1 MANET
6 DSVFAANHQNGDG
19 ELHRFIMS
27 ILKEGETDEQETAQQ
42 QQATEVEKAND
53 EPATQQTAVV
63 QTATEPQSVQ
73 QPTVQ
78 PQEQPKQQAEQ
89 PKGEVEQPAQTVQG
103 VQSVQADE
111 LDDDTKD
118 LLAVKNH
125 NIDDARKY
133 VEKLGKDTQKIMA
146 SGMSESA
153 KREAQERY
161 ESAAKTL
168 NERIET
174 RNAEQ
179 KAENDRL
186 RAEAERKQ
194 AQAKKEHEEKYADI
208 NYISDWMDGHKVSEA
223 NNTMLASEGFKE
235 GAAAASGKDIF
246 GIAKTAKEYISENT
260 GKLSTAAIN
269 DYVNG
274 MLAANRLKEK
284 YGDKF
289 SYNIEP
295 IDSVVLENKDIPDSV
310 KKEFVK
316 VRTPKEFGDN
326 NYQSILGNAVDDFVR
341 LFEKE
346 YRREQGKVGKKAMED
361 YDNIAKNPF
370 ASEDDK
376 DAARMVYASKVLT
389 GVDLKPM
396 IDRAF
401 NSIPKDRLAALT
413 LALSK
418 NFGYD
423 ENKAAEYIANEF
435 QRVCLARTGAKVNS
449 DTEAVIIGGLMN
461 TLVGSLAQASMRST
475 GGGNGLTLLDVY
487 NASIDERAKEWAK
500 QGMAGYGKISLRSA
514 TTMAGDSPAFG
525 GIGKL
530 VGGGTKWSLVR
541 LLPRFSK
548 GVTPKAG
555 EAAFKLLSM
564 TNSGRVVIGVANG
577 AGLGAIYSPVAYS
590 LGSLARGV
598 TPELGE
604 ALKSSA
610 SGAVDFSMMGFT
622 PSIMNYGADKVL
634 KLFNGTGK
642 AATTIRVATNIA
654 FKDIFGPGANAALVT
669 AKDVLLSNEKIS
681 EDLKS
686 YYFEKFG
693 EFLGMHVPGKL
704 SNIRHIAD
712 EYKVR
717 TQLNES
723 VFTKEE
729 LRSLGYKSVKQMFDD
744 IYAPNGKNSP
754 GYFMKDGKAIASKLY
769 GITVNPKVL
778 ESAKM
783 KLLTA
788 IGGGAIATPTITR
801 SEIVSEYG
809 EKGKEIYTVRT
820 YTADGK
826 AFSERDFGSLK
837 DAKLEETRL
846 GTVIKRNNVAI
857 AEGARDAQWMDTCS
871 ERATRAVLS
880 ELNGTAT
887 EKELTDMLKTAFEK
901 DRNGEQLTDGEK
913 RMLKRFDEVYL
924 QNLRSENAD
933 NSSSVRRDFNKSR
946 GVDIDKILAK
956 DYYKWSESEREA
968 VDEYIKALN
977 GENTAKDMPSEQTEP
992 TAPSEP
998 PAEPANEPP
1007 VVEAEKGGQQDVSAP
1022 EKEAEKPSEE
1032 TPSKEGVGIEDYIK
1046 INKADDETANDIR
1059 EDAEN
1064 YTDEVDALR
1073 AESEQA
1079 VKYSNGES
1087 SEKPEHWDYW
1097 KEKFGLEEPKADSE
1111 PIEPAKDNSAE
1122 QPKEPKVEEKPVEA
1136 ETPKEKTKADAKA
1149 DIEQAAETEQEQ
1161 PTVDQLNQYFS
1172 HVHLGHELT
1181 EKDLGDKARM
1191 EMFTK
1196 QFLSDK
1202 EQAVKYSN
1210 GELSEKPEGYAYMKQ
1225 MFGLKDP
1232 VKQPTTNKGKTEKD
1246 ANKTAQLD
1254 IINKSNPMRD
1264 EQHTGIRSV
1273 DDIKTFKE
1281 AVSDSEAPFTPDY
1294 TKEDAESAL
1303 KAGEITVY
1311 SSKPIED
1318 GVFVTPSKMEA
1329 KNYAGGGKVFSKR
1342 VSIEDVAWIDA
1353 IEGQYARL
1361 RASDIETGVKERLE
1375 REGVTYKKGDELVA
1389 EHEGSPL
1396 TIVVDAVGKNGNVT
1410 KSHVKSSG
1418 EPYHSNGE
1426 VVFTPKE
1433 KPQEPTVK
1441 DWVDDVASE
1450 ARKRGYRIVNG
1461 QRVERQGALSEGT
1474 DVVYG
1479 DEHTTKF
1486 SQNDKP
1492 TTRFAIVSAKKM
1504 QPSHIRGQRNP
1515 AFFNDEGQPKNR
1527 TDQVSVAREEEIAKN
1542 IDPEEITVGVT
1553 AYQGAPT
1560 INSRGEV
1567 IQGNNRAAALREM
1580 YSGGYGM
1587 SVKKYRQFL
1596 KDNAKMFGLT
1606 PEDIDR
1612 IEDPVLVN
1620 VADVADAEAIRLG
1633 QLKATDNE
1641 SGGVQFIE
1649 PKPTVQKLVGANK
1662 LTRFMDTLL
1671 ETENPMDSVKDLIR
1685 KNGVKALKFMRDMGI
1700 INETQYNS
1708 AFNAKDTLSS
1718 QARSDLEGVIRHAMF
1733 DGGPTGIEEMFD
1745 LMPDAAQKGI
1755 LETIARDFSSDEQ
1768 SRIKPIIQESILA
1781 YHNAVSTSKEFANAK
1796 TAEQAARAMRNYAR
1810 QVQLIGE
1817 EQVLPEKY
1825 FSKFALLLAERYRAY
1840 SKLSIKAM
1848 FNELYD
1854 KLQGVSESSG
1864 DLFAGEVAAEKLN
1877 INEAFKKVF
1886 NYGDTELPRG
1896 DVLGDTARTGTKGEP
1911 GSEGGTGGR
1920 GQDKA
1925 GERGADSQR
1934 GTGGA
1939 AEEGTNS
1946 LIDTANKAANKARLQ
1961 KAEDYSA
1968 FAEQY
1973 GLDAEDVAMY
1983 AEGMKKGSTSQAMRA
1998 RAMIGRK
2005 IIAAHE
2011 GEIHSLRDVRKF
2023 RRPIEEALK
2032 EKFGDVD
2039 KLLEEYRNQV
2049 EDEHKAM
2056 EAARK
2061 KAQEEE
2067 AKRKAHLE
2075 ELSLLSDDEIDRR
2088 YMEALDN
2095 GNEVAARD
2103 MLDEAARRKGY
2114 ADTDSEYQGVGAWVA
2129 PSNPG
2134 YESDEARRADV
2145 EDNAP
2150 NVNLEDIALGYNLQ
2164 PDDYFTHPERYSQN
2178 TPHGLESSRSI
2189 QAALESLKRGEKGVK
2204 VKVYRAVPISV
2215 MEGKLRNGDWVTPS
2229 KKYAEMHGN
2238 SRLKG
2243 KYRIIEDE
2251 VPANELWWD
2260 GNDANEWGYDNGK
2273 EYKYKNAKNNRKLN
2287 DLVVRDDNGN
2297 VIVPSKRFNQRKAD
2311 ERYQIGMEGVK
2322 PSKAEVA
2329 LRDAVID
2336 RLRENGMEVITD
2348 VAEGQRVL
2356 DEANGKARLNS
2367 VVSSLAKA
2375 ESTIKDWLANNK
2387 RGKTFRIELP
2397 LRTQRMVR
2405 DAMGRDFESHNITA
2419 NGIAHAQKNHG
2430 INGVKLG
2437 EKSLPLSKE
2446 DMELLPYIMVAPD
2459 YVRRGNSDATGRTSV
2474 RFYKEL
2480 SNGYVVVA
2488 EKEYKN
2494 SPNDMETITMWAEKS
2509 DKATNAQRNA
2519 APDTHVRNAILDI
2532 DAAKIRKDAEDAIVM
2547 DVKVRENRVW
2557 HGSGADFEAFDITDH
2572 IRFFRTANG
2581 EAYGFT
2587 VGGKIYIDPKI
2598 ATSETPVHEY
2608 AHLWAS
2614 ALRSGN
2620 PKEWQNVVGL
2630 MKGTSVWEE
2639 VKKRYSELN
2648 TDDDIAD
2655 EVIATYSGRRG
2666 AERLREEAHK
2676 VADGNGDL
2684 FEKAEAISALGRVKE
2699 SLKKFWKGVCDFL
2712 HIHYKSAEEVAD
2724 RVMKDLLDGVDT
2736 RKMGKGEAGV
2746 RFSAKQKRA
2755 LETAEQSQ
2763 KTAIAT
2769 AVSSADGAK
2778 VLNNLDTL
2786 ARNLEKTSS
2795 HRKTFIGDIAKAFG
2809 VDNRGK
2815 SSKYA
2820 TFETKSGEVVTIRIS
2835 DHNAKVSNFD
2845 TVGEDNGIS
2854 IVVTRKPNKGIT
2866 NDGSAHIVEFFYP
2879 EISLQR
2885 AEGKPLVEI
2894 VESIKQALYSGE
2906 FKDTTGLAERQE
2918 VNGEDV
2924 VRYQLSVTGKNT
2936 KGGDTGYDSKHTE
2949 IEQAVNKKLKRN
2961 STSDEIKA
2969 EIDRVKKLRA
2979 EATKEYLSGK
2989 PHSEVAK
2996 GDAAALRERLNELNA
3011 KKTVA
3016 VENERSAKLTEKL
3029 ADLNSKLIE
3038 ATESG
3043 DAEKVKSLT
3052 TEIKRLKTDIG
3063 NTGIRSRY
3071 KAKISEIK
3079 SKSEN
3084 VSDLA
3089 KSLVKYISGEL
3100 SPILAKEMGKAEFN
3114 ALVGSVRDIAK
3125 QWNAKDGTEQDRN
3138 NLATKLDDTIRKVD
3152 DVIVGIETRK
3162 LINDLADMFSIK
3174 TTKKD
3179 SSGKKIGVKVSNTV
3193 RIAIETLKGMFRG
3206 FDGEFGN
3213 ELKSL
3218 VKSLDGMLIRKK
3230 ELQGRLKELELS
3242 EASAN
3247 ERLNSG
3253 TITKDEYDAEVEA
3266 INRERNDVK
3275 SEMANFDTVFSDAL
3289 SETNDAIDAAVPRTT
3304 EEYNK
3309 LWNDLM
3315 AKQQDEQDGVA
3326 QMSAHDKEMLKIMPF
3341 VRSLVDVRELF
3352 AEADKSQSRL
3362 KALEEQWKSDAPTP
3376 TDTEMEAANRR
3387 DRRLQTAL
3395 KIREE
3400 RTKLYAAKDAARNAL
3415 RDLNNDVRSLLKI
3428 GKTQYM
3434 AQQQERLEHR
3444 SEVAHIGIAAVD
3456 TGKERPAGVKGQ
3468 QEAKESEDKSVGVL
3482 RRLWNW
3488 VFLAPTE
3495 SAESMLSRVD
3505 VNHFSGDGELYHLI
3519 MESERGYSRSEDRRI
3534 ESVEGLRSEI
3544 QFKCKELFGS
3554 KKPKDGNKRIKFTQ
3568 TLSGEPV
3575 PAEVTKGEALSLY
3588 LWSLSEEGRAKLESQ
3603 GIDAF
3608 SISEIKAGLGDN
3620 WVKFGEWV
3628 VGDFLPK
3635 LYDKY
3640 NEKYVEKYGTEITRH
3655 ENYFP
3660 FKIYGGDIVTK
3671 DELES
3676 FDNGNTIPTPSALKE
3691 RVKHNYQLSTTED
3704 ALKILNE
3711 HVAEMED
3718 WYHFADMRED
3728 ISILLSSRAFRETLK
3743 LQGPNKWRKFRDA
3756 MHTLAGVDKRDE
3768 SVTSQVINEA
3778 QSMYASS
3785 AVGFRYWT
3793 ALKQLQSM
3801 IAGVNYSYNPRFQAR
3816 FFANI
3821 LMPVGMELLAGNV
3834 KNAENTFAGMVGSC
3848 YWAWKNLPQFR
3859 ERYRNGKMGNIML
3872 EYESVVGNSNS
3883 LYRWIK
3889 KNVSQKGLFLNQVFD
3904 AAAVA
3909 VYAKS
3914 IYDYE
3919 YTRSIRKGATEED
3932 AHKYAMTCAETN
3944 YNKTQQ
3950 SSGRAYVSKMQVS
3963 GNPIEK
3969 GLTTFQ
3975 TASLGFMRKS
3985 INDINDIQRAYRLL
3999 RLGKEKPLHSISKG
4013 AKATVDLLWDGVVMP
4028 ASWNLINVIGVAGF
4042 YYGAKAIFNA
4052 LFGGDDDNAPIKDAT
4067 GKTALDR
4074 FIEGHTGDVAFATIS
4089 APLQGTILNNLVNS
4103 AWSGYGGWTPTM
4115 AEGAISE
4122 VLRSAGETLK
4132 GYKDSD
4138 SLSGY
4143 IEDLDE
4149 DAAKYTIKTVLYAL
4163 FRGYTGIDMKTVE
4176 RFYNAFYDYKVNGSS
4191 LNLISAA
4198 NFLSTPMSSMRDH
4211 EAKDYYLGAYGK
4223 TSETAKDLEDYI
4235 VKRAYADG
4243 KIFKREVESGGARG
4257 KVAELFRS
4265 RAFKRDLNKYVDEW
4279 AEYHI
4284 RDASDAMGYHDEWL
4298 KNHERKEII
4307 RKNRELEYS
4316 DEQAKQKTDSLKLAL
4331 GYEQKSGNSERT
4343 LRYNL
4348 VHDILRQ
4355 IKKKLTGGDN
4365 ERKEAFALMKE
4376 LERIDKVKGHTHS
4389 DYVKLAEK
4397 AGVKDFQMIPK
4408 GVSESGKYVNKSDID
4423 NGTVARGEVK
4433 GSYGIIA
4440 TADDVKADARFRKLH
4455 DGSEKQKAKAKEVMK
4470 MYSDGDIS
4478 YQDAYRRMTDIGDGL
4493 VTAVYASEADR
4504 LIKDLKTKLTKAVK
4518 AGDDKA
4524 ADAIME
4530 QIRSIRGKVIDGD
4543 MKPKEEVAKML
4554 LNSIE

>member
-42 QQATEVEKAND
+42 QQPTEVKKAKD
-53 EPATQQTAVV
+53 EPVAQQTAAV
-63 QTATEPQSVQ
+63 QTASEPQSVQ
-73 QPTVQ
+73 QPTEQ
-78 PQEQPKQQAEQ
+78 PQEQPKQQVEQ
-89 PKGEVEQPAQTVQG
+89 PKSGVEQPVQDVQPVQG
-103 VQSVQADE
+103 VQGVQADE

-118 LLAVKNH
+118 LLAIKNH
-125 NIDDARKY
+125 SIDDARKY
-133 VEKLGKDTQKIMA
+133 VEQLGKDTQEIMA
-146 SGMSESA
+146 SGMSEGA
-153 KREAQERY
+153 KRGAQERY
-161 ESAAKTL
+161 ENAAKTL
-168 NERIET
+168 NERIEAH
-174 RNAEQ
+174 NAEQ
-179 KAENDRL
+179 KAENERL

-194 AQAKKEHEEKYADI
+194 AQEKKEHEEKYADI
-208 NYISDWMDGHKVSEA
+208 NYVSDWMNSHKVNDE
-223 NNTMLASEGFKE
+223 NNTMLTSEGFKE
-235 GAAAASGKDIF
+235 GAAAASGRDMF
-246 GIAKTAKEYISENT
+246 GTAKAAKEYISENT

-274 MLAANRLKEK
+274 MFAANRLKEK
-284 YGDKF
+284 YGDKLMRGVI
-289 SYNIEP
+289 IEP
-295 IDSVVLENKDIPDSV
+295 IDSLVLENGGISDSV
-310 KKEFVK
+310 KKEFIK
-316 VRTPKEFGDN
+316 VRTPREFGGN
-326 NYQSILGNAVDDFVR
+326 NYQAILGNAVDDFVR

-346 YRREQGKVGKKAMED
+346 YKREQGKVGKKAMED
-361 YDNIAKNPF
+361 YENIVKNPF
-370 ASEDDK
+370 VDADDK
-376 DAARMVYASKVLT
+376 EAARMVFASKVLT

-401 NSIPKDRLAALT
+401 NSIPKDRMAALT

-418 NFGYD
+418 DFNYD
-423 ENKAAEYIANEF
+423 TDKAAEYIANEF
-435 QRVCLARTGAKVNS
+435 QRVCLARTGAEVES
-449 DTEAVIIGGLMN
+449 DTEAAIVGGLMN
-461 TLVGSLAQASMRST
+461 TLVGSIAQASMRST
-475 GGGNGLTLLDVY
+475 GGGNELTLLDAY
-487 NASIDERAKEWAK
+487 SASIDERAKEWAK
-500 QGMAGYGKISLRSA
+500 QGMAGYGKIALRSA
-514 TTMAGDSPAFG
+514 VTMSGDYPAFKPL
-525 GIGKL
+525 GKL
-530 VGGGTKWSLVR
+530 VELGTKGVLTT

-548 GVTPKAG
+548 GVSSVTG
-555 EAAFKLLSM
+555 EAAFKMMSM

-577 AGLGAIYSPVAYS
+577 AGLGAIYSPVAYT

-598 TPELGE
+598 TPDVGE
-604 ALKSSA
+604 ALSSSA
-610 SGAVDFSMMGFT
+610 SGAVDFSLLGIT

-634 KLFNGTGK
+634 RLFNGTGK

-654 FKDIFGPGANAALVT
+654 FKDIFGPGANAAIVT
-669 AKDVLLSNEKIS
+669 AKDALLSSDKIS
-681 EDLKS
+681 EDIKS
-686 YYFEKFG
+686 YFFEKYG

-729 LRSLGYKSVKQMFDD
+729 LRSLGYKSVKEMFDD
-744 IYAPNGKNSP
+744 IYAPRWKGDP
-754 GYFMKDGKAIASKLY
+754 GYHMEGDKAIAGKLY
-769 GITVNPKVL
+769 AITTNPNVL

-809 EKGKEIYTVRT
+809 EKGKEVYTVRT

-826 AFSERDFGSLK
+826 VFCERDFGSLK
-837 DAKLEETRL
+837 DAKIEETRL

-857 AEGARDAQWMDTCS
+857 AEGAKDAEWMDTCS
-871 ERATRAVLS
+871 ERATRTVLS

-887 EKELTDMLKTAFEK
+887 ENELADMLKTAFEK
-901 DRNGEQLTDGEK
+901 DRNGEQLTDGEQ

-933 NSSSVRRDFNKSR
+933 NSSSARRDFNKSR

-956 DYYKWSESEREA
+956 DYYKWSESERDA
-968 VDEYIKALN
+968 VDEYIRELN
-977 GENTAKDMPSEQTEP
+977 GEGIAKDMLSEPTEP
-992 TAPSEP
+992 TAPIEP
-998 PAEPANEPP
+998 PAEPANESP
-1007 VVEAEKGGQQDVSAP
+1007 VVEAEKVEPQEEAAT
-1022 EKEAEKPSEE
+1022 EKDTEKPDAD
-1032 TPSKEGVGIEDYIK
+1032 TPSKEEVGIEDYIK
-1046 INKADDETANDIR
+1046 INKADEETANDIR
-1059 EDAEN
+1059 DDVEN
-1064 YTDEVDALR
+1064 YTDEVNALR

-1097 KEKFGLEEPKADSE
+1097 KEKFGLEEPKAKTEEEARPVEEPKSESE
-1111 PIEPAKDNSAE
+1111 PIEPADEKPTE
-1122 QPKEPKVEEKPVEA
+1122 QPMEPKVEEKPLEA
-1136 ETPKEKTKADAKA
+1136 EAPKEEAKA
-1149 DIEQAAETEQEQ
+1149 DTKAEVEQPAETEPVEEVEQEQ
-1161 PTVDQLNQYFS
+1161 PT
-1172 HVHLGHELT
+1172 T
-1181 EKDLGDKARM
+1181 E
-1191 EMFTK
+1191 
-1196 QFLSDK
+1196 
-1202 EQAVKYSN
+1202 
-1210 GELSEKPEGYAYMKQ
+1210 
-1225 MFGLKDP
+1225 
-1232 VKQPTTNKGKTEKD
+1232 QP
-1246 ANKTAQLD
+1246 
-1254 IINKSNPMRD
+1254 
-1264 EQHTGIRSV
+1264 
-1273 DDIKTFKE
+1273 
-1281 AVSDSEAPFTPDY
+1281 
-1294 TKEDAESAL
+1294 
-1303 KAGEITVY
+1303 
-1311 SSKPIED
+1311 
-1318 GVFVTPSKMEA
+1318 
-1329 KNYAGGGKVFSKR
+1329 
-1342 VSIEDVAWIDA
+1342 
-1353 IEGQYARL
+1353 
-1361 RASDIETGVKERLE
+1361 
-1375 REGVTYKKGDELVA
+1375 TYKKGDELVA
-1389 EHEGSPL
+1389 EHDGTPV
-1396 TIVVDAVGKNGNVT
+1396 TIVVDAVGKDGNVT
-1410 KSHVKSSG
+1410 KSHVKSNG
-1418 EPYHSNGE
+1418 EPYHSNGK

-1450 ARKRGYRIVNG
+1450 
-1461 QRVERQGALSEGT
+1461 
-1474 DVVYG
+1474 
-1479 DEHTTKF
+1479 
-1486 SQNDKP
+1486 
-1492 TTRFAIVSAKKM
+1492 
-1504 QPSHIRGQRNP
+1504 
-1515 AFFNDEGQPKNR
+1515 
-1527 TDQVSVAREEEIAKN
+1527 
-1542 IDPEEITVGVT
+1542 
-1553 AYQGAPT
+1553 
-1560 INSRGEV
+1560 
-1567 IQGNNRAAALREM
+1567 
-1580 YSGGYGM
+1580 
-1587 SVKKYRQFL
+1587 
-1596 KDNAKMFGLT
+1596 
-1606 PEDIDR
+1606 
-1612 IEDPVLVN
+1612 
-1620 VADVADAEAIRLG
+1620 
-1633 QLKATDNE
+1633 
-1641 SGGVQFIE
+1641 
-1649 PKPTVQKLVGANK
+1649 
-1662 LTRFMDTLL
+1662 
-1671 ETENPMDSVKDLIR
+1671 
-1685 KNGVKALKFMRDMGI
+1685 
-1700 INETQYNS
+1700 
-1708 AFNAKDTLSS
+1708 
-1718 QARSDLEGVIRHAMF
+1718 
-1733 DGGPTGIEEMFD
+1733 
-1745 LMPDAAQKGI
+1745 
-1755 LETIARDFSSDEQ
+1755 
-1768 SRIKPIIQESILA
+1768 
-1781 YHNAVSTSKEFANAK
+1781 
-1796 TAEQAARAMRNYAR
+1796 
-1810 QVQLIGE
+1810 
-1817 EQVLPEKY
+1817 
-1825 FSKFALLLAERYRAY
+1825 
-1840 SKLSIKAM
+1840 
-1848 FNELYD
+1848 
-1854 KLQGVSESSG
+1854 
-1864 DLFAGEVAAEKLN
+1864 
-1877 INEAFKKVF
+1877 
-1886 NYGDTELPRG
+1886 
-1896 DVLGDTARTGTKGEP
+1896 
-1911 GSEGGTGGR
+1911 
-1920 GQDKA
+1920 
-1925 GERGADSQR
+1925 
-1934 GTGGA
+1934 
-1939 AEEGTNS
+1939 
-1946 LIDTANKAANKARLQ
+1946 ARLQ

-2011 GEIHSLRDVRKF
+2011 GEIHSLMDVRKF

-2049 EDEHKAM
+2049 KDEHKAM

-2150 NVNLEDIALGYNLQ
+2150 NVNLEDMALGYSLQ

-2178 TPHGLESSRSI
+2178 TPHGLESARSI
-2189 QAALESLKRGEKGVK
+2189 QAALEALKRGEKGVK

-2215 MEGKLRNGDWVTPS
+2215 KEGKLRNGDWVTPS

-2238 SRLKG
+2238 SRLEG

-2297 VIVPSKRFNQRKAD
+2297 VVVPSKRFNQRKAD

-2336 RLRENGMEVITD
+2336 RLRESGMEVITNEK
-2348 VAEGQRVL
+2348 EGQRVL
-2356 DEANGKARLNS
+2356 DEANGRAREMSFGEPYDYEAYPLGRVESNLADKEVMVVTAEADHGFMNYKEAKEWAKKNVSKVYNNEETGGKGDVRISNAAIDKFMSQSAVDKSDSKDVHLS
-2367 VVSSLAKA
+2367 VLKVLPEVLRTSIDVETHPDFLKGKDGKRSAENGMNKDVLVHRCYGAVEIGGKPYRVKITLKEDPRDVSFPHVTHSYEATK
-2375 ESTIKDWLANNK
+2375 
-2387 RGKTFRIELP
+2387 IEL
-2397 LRTQRMVR
+2397 LAGTW
-2405 DAMGRDFESHNITA
+2405 E
-2419 NGIAHAQKNHG
+2419 NHEG
-2430 INGVKLG
+2430 
-2437 EKSLPLSKE
+2437 P
-2446 DMELLPYIMVAPD
+2446 
-2459 YVRRGNSDATGRTSV
+2459 
-2474 RFYKEL
+2474 
-2480 SNGYVVVA
+2480 
-2488 EKEYKN
+2488 
-2494 SPNDMETITMWAEKS
+2494 SPN
-2509 DKATNAQRNA
+2509 TNNS
-2519 APDTHVRNAILDI
+2519 IS
-2532 DAAKIRKDAEDAIVM
+2532 AAKLLENVEMSYNPSKKVLDASEKRSVGIREQ
-2547 DVKVRENRVW
+2547 RVW
-2557 HGSGADFEAFDITDH
+2557 HSSGANFKDAKITDH

-2620 PKEWQNVVGL
+2620 PNEWQNVVGL

-2648 TDDDIAD
+2648 TDDEIAD

-2676 VADGNGDL
+2676 VAESNGDV
-2684 FEKAEAISALGRVKE
+2684 FEKAEAISALGRVKK

-2724 RVMKDLLDGVDT
+2724 RVMKDLLDGVEPM
-2736 RKMGKGEAGV
+2736 KIGKGEAGV

-2918 VNGEDV
+2918 VNGDDV

-2936 KGGDTGYDSKHTE
+2936 KGGDTGYDSKHAE
-2949 IEQAVNKKLKRN
+2949 IEQAVNKELEKN
-2961 STSDEIKA
+2961 STSDDIKA

-3011 KKTVA
+3011 KRTIA
-3016 VENERSAKLTEKL
+3016 VEKERGAKLSDKL
-3029 ADLNSKLIE
+3029 ADLNTKLIE

-3043 DAEKVKSLT
+3043 DTEKVKSLT
-3052 TEIKRLKTDIG
+3052 TEIKRAKTELD

-3162 LINDLADMFSIK
+3162 LINDLADMLSIK

-3179 SSGKKIGVKVSNTV
+3179 GSGKKIGVKVSNTV

-3206 FDGEFGN
+3206 FNGEFGN
-3213 ELKSL
+3213 GLKSL
-3218 VKSLDGMLIRKK
+3218 VKSLDGMLTRKK

-3253 TITKDEYDAEVEA
+3253 AITKDEYDAEIEA
-3266 INRERNDVK
+3266 INSERDNVM
-3275 SEMANFDTVFSDAL
+3275 SELANFDTEFSDAL
-3289 SETNDAIDAAVPRTT
+3289 AETNDAIDAAVPRTT

-3315 AKQQDEQDGVA
+3315 TKQQDEQDGVA

-3352 AEADKSQSRL
+3352 AEVDKSQSRL

-3376 TDTEMEAANRR
+3376 TDTEIEAANRR

-3400 RTKLYAAKDAARNAL
+3400 RARLYAAKDAARNAL
-3415 RDLNNDVRSLLKI
+3415 RDLNNDMRSLLKI
-3428 GKTQYM
+3428 GKTQFM

-3468 QEAKESEDKSVGVL
+3468 QEAKESEEKSVGVL
-3482 RRLWNW
+3482 RRMWNW

-3505 VNHFSGDGELYHLI
+3505 VNHFSGEGELYHLI

-3534 ESVEGLRSEI
+3534 ESIEGLRSEI
-3544 QFKCKELFGS
+3544 QSKCKEFFGS
-3554 KKPKDGNKRIKFTQ
+3554 KKPKDGNKKIKFTQ

-3588 LWSLSEEGRAKLESQ
+3588 LWSLSEEGRTKLESQ

-3608 SISEIKAGLGDN
+3608 SISEIKAGLGEN

-3671 DELES
+3671 DELTS
-3676 FDNGNTIPTPSALKE
+3676 FDNGNTIPMPSALKE

-3793 ALKQLQSM
+3793 ALKQLQSI

-3816 FFANI
+3816 LFANI
-3821 LMPVGMELLAGNV
+3821 IMPVGTELLAGKV

-3872 EYESVVGNSNS
+3872 EYESVVGNNSNM
-3883 LYRWIK
+3883 YRWIK
-3889 KNVSQKGLFLNQVFD
+3889 KNITQKGLFLNQVFD

-3909 VYAKS
+3909 VYSKS

-3919 YTRSIRKGATEED
+3919 YTRAIRKGATEED

-3985 INDINDIQRAYRLL
+3985 INHINDIQRAYRLS

-4028 ASWNLINVIGVAGF
+4028 ASWNLLNVIGVAGF

-4052 LFGGDDDNAPIKDAT
+4052 LFGGDDDKAPMKDAT

-4074 FIEGHTGDVAFATIS
+4074 FIEGHSGDVAFATIS

-4132 GYKDSD
+4132 GYKESD
-4138 SLSGY
+4138 SLSDY
-4143 IEDLDE
+4143 LEDLDE
-4149 DAAKYTIKTVLYAL
+4149 DAAKYTVKTVLYAL

-4176 RFYNAFYDYKVNGSS
+4176 RFYNAFYDYKLKGSS

-4235 VKRAYADG
+4235 IKRAYADG

-4331 GYEQKSGNSERT
+4331 GYEQKSGNSERV

-4348 VHDILRQ
+4348 VQGILRQ

-4376 LERIDKVKGHTHS
+4376 LERIDGDKSHTHS

-4397 AGVKDFQMIPK
+4397 AGVKDFQMIPR

-4433 GSYGIIA
+4433 GSYGIMA
-4440 TADDVKADARFRKLH
+4440 TADDVKADARLRKLH
-4455 DGSEKQKAKAKEVMK
+4455 DSSEQQKAEAKEVMK

-4478 YQDAYRRMTDIGDGL
+4478 YQDAYRRMTAIGDGL

-4524 ADAIME
+4524 VDAIME
-4530 QIRSIRGKVIDGD
+4530 QIRSIRDKVIDGD
-4543 MKPKEEVAKML
+4543 MKSKEEVAKML

>member
-6 DSVFAANHQNGDG
+6 DSVFAADQQNGKG
-19 ELHRFIMS
+19 ELYRLMMS
-27 ILKEGETDEQETAQQ
+27 ILKEGETDNQETAQQ
-42 QQATEVEKAND
+42 QPTSEVEKAND
-53 EPATQQTAVV
+53 DTATQQPA
-63 QTATEPQSVQ
+63 AEPQSVQ
-73 QPTVQ
+73 RPTGQ
-78 PQEQPKQQAEQ
+78 KQERPEQAEQ
-89 PKGEVEQPAQTVQG
+89 PKGEVGQPTQTVQP
-103 VQSVQADE
+103 VQDVQADE

-118 LLAVKNH
+118 LLTVMNH

-133 VEKLGKDTQKIMA
+133 VEKLGKDTQEIMA
-146 SGMSESA
+146 SGMSDGA

-161 ESAAKTL
+161 ENAAKTL
-168 NERIET
+168 NERIEAHNT
-174 RNAEQ
+174 EQ
-179 KAENDRL
+179 KAENERL

-194 AQAKKEHEEKYADI
+194 AQEKKEHEEKYADI
-208 NYISDWMDGHKVSEA
+208 NYVSDWMDGHKVNDE
-223 NNTMLASEGFKE
+223 NNTMLTSEGFKE
-235 GAAAASGKDIF
+235 GAAAASGKDMF
-246 GIAKTAKEYISENT
+246 STAKAAKEYISENT

-274 MLAANRLKEK
+274 MFAANRLKEK
-284 YGDKF
+284 YGDKL
-289 SYNIEP
+289 SYNLEP
-295 IDSVVLENKDIPDSV
+295 IDSVVLENGGISDSV
-310 KKEFVK
+310 KKEFIK
-316 VRTPKEFGDN
+316 VRTPREFGGN
-326 NYQSILGNAVDDFVR
+326 NYQAILGNAVDDFVR

-346 YRREQGKVGKKAMED
+346 YKREQGKVGKKAMED
-361 YDNIAKNPF
+361 YENVVKNPF
-370 ASEDDK
+370 VAADDK
-376 DAARMVYASKVLT
+376 DAARMVFASKVLT

-401 NSIPKDRLAALT
+401 NSIPKDRMAALT

-418 NFGYD
+418 NFNYD
-423 ENKAAEYIANEF
+423 TDKAAEYIANEF
-435 QRVCLARTGAKVNS
+435 QRVCLARTGAEVKS

-461 TLVGSLAQASMRST
+461 TLVGSFAQASMRST
-475 GGGNGLTLLDVY
+475 GGGNGLTLLDAY
-487 NASIDERAKEWAK
+487 NASIDDRAKEWAK
-500 QGMAGYGKISLRSA
+500 QGMAGYGKIALRSA
-514 TTMAGDSPAFG
+514 TTMSGDSPLLG

-541 LLPRFSK
+541 FLPRISK

-590 LGSLARGV
+590 LGSLARGE

-642 AATTIRVATNIA
+642 AATAIRVATNIA

-744 IYAPNGKNSP
+744 IYASNGKNSP

-809 EKGKEIYTVRT
+809 EKGKEVYTVRT
-820 YTADGK
+820 YTADRK

-846 GTVIKRNNVAI
+846 GTVINRNNVAI

-887 EKELTDMLKTAFEK
+887 EKELTDMLQTAFEK

-977 GENTAKDMPSEQTEP
+977 GENTAKDMPLEQAEP

-998 PAEPANEPP
+998 PAEPPTI
-1007 VVEAEKGGQQDVSAP
+1007 EAEKVDVEPQEEAAT
-1022 EKEAEKPSEE
+1022 EKDTEKSDADTLRKEE
-1032 TPSKEGVGIEDYIK
+1032 VGIEDYIK
-1046 INKADDETANDIR
+1046 INKADEETANDIR
-1059 EDAEN
+1059 DDVEN
-1064 YTDEVDALR
+1064 YTDEVNALR

-1097 KEKFGLEEPKADSE
+1097 KEKFGLEEPKVETEKDVRPVEEPRSESE
-1111 PIEPAKDNSAE
+1111 PIEPADEKPTE
-1122 QPKEPKVEEKPVEA
+1122 QPMEPKVEEKPLEA
-1136 ETPKEKTKADAKA
+1136 ETPKEEAKA
-1149 DIEQAAETEQEQ
+1149 DTKAEVEQAAETEPVEEVEQEQ

-1181 EKDLGDKARM
+1181 EKDLGNKARM
-1191 EMFTK
+1191 EILTK

-1202 EQAVKYSN
+1202 EQAIKYSN

-1232 VKQPTTNKGKTEKD
+1232 VKQPKGE
-1246 ANKTAQLD
+1246 
-1254 IINKSNPMRD
+1254 
-1264 EQHTGIRSV
+1264 
-1273 DDIKTFKE
+1273 
-1281 AVSDSEAPFTPDY
+1281 
-1294 TKEDAESAL
+1294 ESA
-1303 KAGEITVY
+1303 
-1311 SSKPIED
+1311 
-1318 GVFVTPSKMEA
+1318 
-1329 KNYAGGGKVFSKR
+1329 
-1342 VSIEDVAWIDA
+1342 
-1353 IEGQYARL
+1353 
-1361 RASDIETGVKERLE
+1361 
-1375 REGVTYKKGDELVA
+1375 YKKGDELVA
-1389 EHEGSPL
+1389 EHEGKPV

-1450 ARKRGYRIVNG
+1450 AR
-1461 QRVERQGALSEGT
+1461 
-1474 DVVYG
+1474 
-1479 DEHTTKF
+1479 
-1486 SQNDKP
+1486 
-1492 TTRFAIVSAKKM
+1492 
-1504 QPSHIRGQRNP
+1504 
-1515 AFFNDEGQPKNR
+1515 
-1527 TDQVSVAREEEIAKN
+1527 
-1542 IDPEEITVGVT
+1542 
-1553 AYQGAPT
+1553 
-1560 INSRGEV
+1560 
-1567 IQGNNRAAALREM
+1567 
-1580 YSGGYGM
+1580 
-1587 SVKKYRQFL
+1587 
-1596 KDNAKMFGLT
+1596 
-1606 PEDIDR
+1606 
-1612 IEDPVLVN
+1612 
-1620 VADVADAEAIRLG
+1620 
-1633 QLKATDNE
+1633 
-1641 SGGVQFIE
+1641 
-1649 PKPTVQKLVGANK
+1649 
-1662 LTRFMDTLL
+1662 
-1671 ETENPMDSVKDLIR
+1671 
-1685 KNGVKALKFMRDMGI
+1685 
-1700 INETQYNS
+1700 
-1708 AFNAKDTLSS
+1708 
-1718 QARSDLEGVIRHAMF
+1718 
-1733 DGGPTGIEEMFD
+1733 
-1745 LMPDAAQKGI
+1745 
-1755 LETIARDFSSDEQ
+1755 
-1768 SRIKPIIQESILA
+1768 
-1781 YHNAVSTSKEFANAK
+1781 
-1796 TAEQAARAMRNYAR
+1796 
-1810 QVQLIGE
+1810 
-1817 EQVLPEKY
+1817 
-1825 FSKFALLLAERYRAY
+1825 
-1840 SKLSIKAM
+1840 
-1848 FNELYD
+1848 
-1854 KLQGVSESSG
+1854 
-1864 DLFAGEVAAEKLN
+1864 
-1877 INEAFKKVF
+1877 
-1886 NYGDTELPRG
+1886 
-1896 DVLGDTARTGTKGEP
+1896 
-1911 GSEGGTGGR
+1911 
-1920 GQDKA
+1920 
-1925 GERGADSQR
+1925 
-1934 GTGGA
+1934 
-1939 AEEGTNS
+1939 
-1946 LIDTANKAANKARLQ
+1946 LQ

-1983 AEGMKKGSTSQAMRA
+1983 ADGMKKGSTSQAMRA

-2005 IIAAHE
+2005 IIATHE
-2011 GEIHSLRDVRKF
+2011 GEIHSLMDVRKF

-2039 KLLEEYRNQV
+2039 KLLEEYRHQV
-2049 EDEHKAM
+2049 KDEHKAM

-2075 ELSLLSDDEIDRR
+2075 ELSLLSDDEIDRH

-2150 NVNLEDIALGYNLQ
+2150 NVNLEDMALGYSLQ

-2178 TPHGLESSRSI
+2178 TPHGLESARSI
-2189 QAALESLKRGEKGVK
+2189 QAAIEALKRGEKGVK

-2215 MEGKLRNGDWVTPS
+2215 KEGKLRNGDWVTPS

-2238 SRLKG
+2238 SRLEG

-2297 VIVPSKRFNQRKAD
+2297 VVVPSKRFNQRKAD

-2336 RLRENGMEVITD
+2336 RLRESGMEVITNEK
-2348 VAEGQRVL
+2348 EGQRVL
-2356 DEANGKARLNS
+2356 DEANGRAREMSFGEPYDYEAYPLGRVESNLADKEVMVVTAEADHGFMNYKEAKEWAKKNVSKVYNNEETGGKGDVRVSNAAIDKFMSQSAVDKSDSKDVHLS
-2367 VVSSLAKA
+2367 VLKVLPEVLRTSIDVETHPDFLKGKDGKRSAENGMNKDVLVHRCYGAVEIGGKPYRVKITLKEDPRDVSFPHVTHSYEATK
-2375 ESTIKDWLANNK
+2375 
-2387 RGKTFRIELP
+2387 IEL
-2397 LRTQRMVR
+2397 LAGTW
-2405 DAMGRDFESHNITA
+2405 E
-2419 NGIAHAQKNHG
+2419 NHEG
-2430 INGVKLG
+2430 
-2437 EKSLPLSKE
+2437 P
-2446 DMELLPYIMVAPD
+2446 
-2459 YVRRGNSDATGRTSV
+2459 
-2474 RFYKEL
+2474 
-2480 SNGYVVVA
+2480 
-2488 EKEYKN
+2488 
-2494 SPNDMETITMWAEKS
+2494 SPN
-2509 DKATNAQRNA
+2509 TNNS
-2519 APDTHVRNAILDI
+2519 IS
-2532 DAAKIRKDAEDAIVM
+2532 AAKLLENVEMSYNPSKKVLDASEKRSVGIREQ
-2547 DVKVRENRVW
+2547 RVW
-2557 HGSGADFEAFDITDH
+2557 HSSGANFKDAKITDH

-2648 TDDDIAD
+2648 TDDEIAD

-2676 VADGNGDL
+2676 VAESNGDV
-2684 FEKAEAISALGRVKE
+2684 FEKAEAISALGRVKK

-2724 RVMKDLLDGVDT
+2724 RVMKDLLDGVEPM
-2736 RKMGKGEAGV
+2736 KIGKGEAGV

-2924 VRYQLSVTGKNT
+2924 VRYQLSVAGRNSE
-2936 KGGDTGYDSKHTE
+2936 GGDTGYDSKHAE
-2949 IEQAVNKKLKRN
+2949 IEQAVNKELEKN
-2961 STSDEIKA
+2961 STSDDIKA

-2996 GDAAALRERLNELNA
+2996 NDAAALRERLNELNA
-3011 KKTVA
+3011 KRTIA
-3016 VENERSAKLTEKL
+3016 VENERGAKLTDKL
-3029 ADLNSKLIE
+3029 ADLNTKLIE

-3043 DAEKVKSLT
+3043 DTEKVKSLT
-3052 TEIKRLKTDIG
+3052 TEIKRVKTELG

-3084 VSDLA
+3084 VSELA

-3125 QWNAKDGTEQDRN
+3125 QWNAKDGTEQDKN

-3162 LINDLADMFSIK
+3162 LVNDLSDMLSIK

-3179 SSGKKIGVKVSNTV
+3179 GSGKKIGVKVSNTV

-3213 ELKSL
+3213 GLKSL
-3218 VKSLDGMLIRKK
+3218 VKSLDGMLTRKK

-3247 ERLNSG
+3247 ELLNSG
-3253 TITKDEYDAEVEA
+3253 AITKEEYDAEIEA
-3266 INRERNDVK
+3266 INKERDDAK
-3275 SEMANFDTVFSDAL
+3275 SELANFDTEFSDAL
-3289 SETNDAIDAAVPRTT
+3289 AETNDAIDAAVPRTT

-3315 AKQQDEQDGVA
+3315 TKQQDEQDGVA
-3326 QMSAHDKEMLKIMPF
+3326 QMSAHDKEMLEIMPF

-3352 AEADKSQSRL
+3352 AEVDKSQSRL

-3400 RTKLYAAKDAARNAL
+3400 RARLYAAKDAARNAL
-3415 RDLNNDVRSLLKI
+3415 RDLNNDMRSLLKI

-3444 SEVAHIGIAAVD
+3444 SEVAHIGITAVD

-3505 VNHFSGDGELYHLI
+3505 VNHFSGEGKLYHLI

-3544 QFKCKELFGS
+3544 QSKCKELFGS
-3554 KKPKDGNKRIKFTQ
+3554 KKPKDGNKKIKFTQ

-3620 WVKFGEWV
+3620 WVKFGEWI

-3660 FKIYGGDIVTK
+3660 FKIYGGDIVKK

-3676 FDNGNTIPTPSALKE
+3676 FDNGNTIPMPSALKE
-3691 RVKHNYQLSTTED
+3691 RVKHSYQLSTTED

-3793 ALKQLQSM
+3793 ALKQLQSI

-3816 FFANI
+3816 LFANI
-3821 LMPVGMELLAGNV
+3821 LMPVGTELLAGKV

-3909 VYAKS
+3909 VYSKS

-3919 YTRSIRKGATEED
+3919 YKRSIRKGATEED

-3999 RLGKEKPLHSISKG
+3999 RLGKEKPLHSVSKG

-4052 LFGGDDDNAPIKDAT
+4052 LFGGDDDNAPTKDAT

-4074 FIEGHTGDVAFATIS
+4074 FIEGHAGDVAFATIS
-4089 APLQGTILNNLVNS
+4089 APLQGTILNNFVNS
-4103 AWSGYGGWTPTM
+4103 VWSGYGGWTPTM

-4122 VLRSAGETLK
+4122 VLRSVGETLK

-4138 SLSGY
+4138 SLSDY
-4143 IEDLDE
+4143 LDDLDE
-4149 DAAKYTIKTVLYAL
+4149 DAAKYTIKTVLYSL
-4163 FRGYTGIDMKTVE
+4163 FRGYTGIDIKTVE
-4176 RFYNAFYDYKVNGSS
+4176 RFYNAFYDYKVKGSS

-4284 RDASDAMGYHDEWL
+4284 RDASDAAEYHDEWL
-4298 KNHERKEII
+4298 KNHDRKEII

-4365 ERKEAFALMKE
+4365 DRKEAFALMKE

-4423 NGTVARGEVK
+4423 NGTVARGDVK

-4440 TADDVKADARFRKLH
+4440 TADDVKADARFRKLQ

-4518 AGDDKA
+4518 AGNNKA

>member
-1 MANET
+1 
-6 DSVFAANHQNGDG
+6 
-19 ELHRFIMS
+19 MS
-27 ILKEGETDEQETAQQ
+27 ILKEGETDEQEAAQQ
-42 QQATEVEKAND
+42 QQNPEVKKAKD
-53 EPATQQTAVV
+53 EPAAQSPAV

-73 QPTVQ
+73 QPAEQ
-78 PQEQPKQQAEQ
+78 PQEQPKQQVEQ
-89 PKGEVEQPAQTVQG
+89 PKGEVEQLVQP

-111 LDDDTKD
+111 LDDDTRD
-118 LLAVKNH
+118 LLAIKNH
-125 NIDDARKY
+125 SIDDARKY
-133 VEKLGKDTQKIMA
+133 VEQLGKDTQEIMA
-146 SGMSESA
+146 SGMSEGA
-153 KREAQERY
+153 KREAKERY
-161 ESAAKTL
+161 ENAAKTL
-168 NERIET
+168 NERIEAY
-174 RNAEQ
+174 NAEQ
-179 KAENDRL
+179 KAENERL

-194 AQAKKEHEEKYADI
+194 AQEKKEHEEKYADI
-208 NYISDWMDGHKVSEA
+208 NYISDWMDSHKVNEE

-260 GKLSTAAIN
+260 GKLATAAIN

-274 MLAANRLKEK
+274 MLAANRIKEK
-284 YGDKF
+284 YGGIY
-289 SYNIEP
+289 SYGIEP
-295 IDSVVLENKDIPDSV
+295 IDILVLENKYITDSV
-310 KKEFVK
+310 KKEFIK
-316 VRTPKEFGDN
+316 VRTPKEYGDN
-326 NYQSILGNAVDDFVR
+326 NYQSILGNAIDDFVR

-346 YRREQGKVGKKAMED
+346 YKREQGKVGKKAMED
-361 YDNIAKNPF
+361 YENIVKNPF
-370 ASEDDK
+370 AAADDK
-376 DAARMVYASKVLT
+376 DAARMVFASKVLT

-418 NFGYD
+418 DFGYD

-461 TLVGSLAQASMRST
+461 TLVGSIAQASMRST
-475 GGGNGLTLLDVY
+475 GGGNGLTLLDAY
-487 NASIDERAKEWAK
+487 NMSIDERAKEWAK
-500 QGMAGYGKISLRSA
+500 QGMAGYGKIALRSA
-514 TTMAGDSPAFG
+514 TTMLGDSPAFG

-530 VGGGTKWSLVR
+530 VGSGTKWSLVR
-541 LLPRFSK
+541 LLPRLSK

-577 AGLGAIYSPVAYS
+577 AGLGAIYSPAAYS

-642 AATTIRVATNIA
+642 AATAIRVATNIA

-669 AKDVLLSNEKIS
+669 AKDVLLSSEKIS

-809 EKGKEIYTVRT
+809 EKGKEVYTVRT

-837 DAKLEETRL
+837 DAKLEQTRL

-998 PAEPANEPP
+998 PAEPANESP
-1007 VVEAEKGGQQDVSAP
+1007 VVEAEKVDVEPQEEAAP
-1022 EKEAEKPSEE
+1022 EKDTEKPNAD
-1032 TPSKEGVGIEDYIK
+1032 TPRKEDVGIEDYIK
-1046 INKADDETANDIR
+1046 INKADEETANDIR
-1059 EDAEN
+1059 DDVDN
-1064 YTDEVDALR
+1064 YTDEVNALR

-1097 KEKFGLEEPKADSE
+1097 KEKFGLEEPKVETEKDVRPVEEPRSESE
-1111 PIEPAKDNSAE
+1111 PIEPADEKPTE
-1122 QPKEPKVEEKPVEA
+1122 QPMEPKVEENPVEA
-1136 ETPKEKTKADAKA
+1136 EAPKEEAKA
-1149 DIEQAAETEQEQ
+1149 DTKAEVEQAAETEPVEEVEQEQ

-1202 EQAVKYSN
+1202 EQAIKYSN

-1225 MFGLKDP
+1225 MFDLKDP
-1232 VKQPTTNKGKTEKD
+1232 VKQPKGEE
-1246 ANKTAQLD
+1246 TA
-1254 IINKSNPMRD
+1254 
-1264 EQHTGIRSV
+1264 
-1273 DDIKTFKE
+1273 
-1281 AVSDSEAPFTPDY
+1281 
-1294 TKEDAESAL
+1294 
-1303 KAGEITVY
+1303 
-1311 SSKPIED
+1311 
-1318 GVFVTPSKMEA
+1318 
-1329 KNYAGGGKVFSKR
+1329 
-1342 VSIEDVAWIDA
+1342 
-1353 IEGQYARL
+1353 
-1361 RASDIETGVKERLE
+1361 
-1375 REGVTYKKGDELVA
+1375 YKKGEELVA
-1389 EHEGSPL
+1389 EHDGNPM
-1396 TIVVDAVGKNGNVT
+1396 TIVVDAVGKDGNVT

-1418 EPYHSNGE
+1418 EPYHSNGK
-1426 VVFTPKE
+1426 VVFTPKG
-1433 KPQEPTVK
+1433 KPQEQAVK
-1441 DWVDDVASE
+1441 DWVDDTASE
-1450 ARKRGYRIVNG
+1450 
-1461 QRVERQGALSEGT
+1461 
-1474 DVVYG
+1474 
-1479 DEHTTKF
+1479 
-1486 SQNDKP
+1486 
-1492 TTRFAIVSAKKM
+1492 
-1504 QPSHIRGQRNP
+1504 
-1515 AFFNDEGQPKNR
+1515 
-1527 TDQVSVAREEEIAKN
+1527 
-1542 IDPEEITVGVT
+1542 
-1553 AYQGAPT
+1553 
-1560 INSRGEV
+1560 
-1567 IQGNNRAAALREM
+1567 
-1580 YSGGYGM
+1580 
-1587 SVKKYRQFL
+1587 
-1596 KDNAKMFGLT
+1596 
-1606 PEDIDR
+1606 
-1612 IEDPVLVN
+1612 
-1620 VADVADAEAIRLG
+1620 
-1633 QLKATDNE
+1633 
-1641 SGGVQFIE
+1641 
-1649 PKPTVQKLVGANK
+1649 
-1662 LTRFMDTLL
+1662 
-1671 ETENPMDSVKDLIR
+1671 
-1685 KNGVKALKFMRDMGI
+1685 
-1700 INETQYNS
+1700 
-1708 AFNAKDTLSS
+1708 
-1718 QARSDLEGVIRHAMF
+1718 
-1733 DGGPTGIEEMFD
+1733 
-1745 LMPDAAQKGI
+1745 
-1755 LETIARDFSSDEQ
+1755 
-1768 SRIKPIIQESILA
+1768 
-1781 YHNAVSTSKEFANAK
+1781 
-1796 TAEQAARAMRNYAR
+1796 
-1810 QVQLIGE
+1810 
-1817 EQVLPEKY
+1817 
-1825 FSKFALLLAERYRAY
+1825 
-1840 SKLSIKAM
+1840 
-1848 FNELYD
+1848 
-1854 KLQGVSESSG
+1854 
-1864 DLFAGEVAAEKLN
+1864 
-1877 INEAFKKVF
+1877 
-1886 NYGDTELPRG
+1886 
-1896 DVLGDTARTGTKGEP
+1896 
-1911 GSEGGTGGR
+1911 
-1920 GQDKA
+1920 
-1925 GERGADSQR
+1925 
-1934 GTGGA
+1934 
-1939 AEEGTNS
+1939 
-1946 LIDTANKAANKARLQ
+1946 ARLQ

-2011 GEIHSLRDVRKF
+2011 GEIHSLMDVRKF
-2023 RRPIEEALK
+2023 RRPVEEALK

-2056 EAARK
+2056 EAAHK

-2150 NVNLEDIALGYNLQ
+2150 NVNLEDMALGYSLQ

-2178 TPHGLESSRSI
+2178 TPHGLESARSI
-2189 QAALESLKRGEKGVK
+2189 QAALEALKRGEKGVK

-2215 MEGKLRNGDWVTPS
+2215 KESKLRNGDWVTPS

-2238 SRLKG
+2238 SRLEG

-2273 EYKYKNAKNNRKLN
+2273 EYKYKNTKNNRKLN

-2297 VIVPSKRFNQRKAD
+2297 VIVPSKRFNHRKDD

-2329 LRDAVID
+2329 LRDAVIG
-2336 RLRENGMEVITD
+2336 RLRESGMEVITNEE
-2348 VAEGQRVL
+2348 EGQRVL
-2356 DEANGKARLNS
+2356 DEANGRAREMSFGEPYDYEAYPLGRVESNLADKEVMVVTAEADHGFMNYKEAKEWAKKNVSKVYNNEETGGKGDVRISNAAIDKFMSQSAVDKSDSKDVHLS
-2367 VVSSLAKA
+2367 VLKVLPEVLRTSIDVETHPDFLKGKDGKRSAENGMNKDVLVHRCYGAVEIGGKPYRVKITLKEDPRDVSFPHVTHSYEATK
-2375 ESTIKDWLANNK
+2375 
-2387 RGKTFRIELP
+2387 IEL
-2397 LRTQRMVR
+2397 LAGTW
-2405 DAMGRDFESHNITA
+2405 E
-2419 NGIAHAQKNHG
+2419 NHEG
-2430 INGVKLG
+2430 
-2437 EKSLPLSKE
+2437 P
-2446 DMELLPYIMVAPD
+2446 
-2459 YVRRGNSDATGRTSV
+2459 
-2474 RFYKEL
+2474 
-2480 SNGYVVVA
+2480 
-2488 EKEYKN
+2488 
-2494 SPNDMETITMWAEKS
+2494 SPN
-2509 DKATNAQRNA
+2509 TNNS
-2519 APDTHVRNAILDI
+2519 IS
-2532 DAAKIRKDAEDAIVM
+2532 AAKLLENVEMSYNPSKKVLDASEKRSVGIREQ
-2547 DVKVRENRVW
+2547 RVW
-2557 HGSGADFEAFDITDH
+2557 HSSGANFKDAKITDH

-2724 RVMKDLLDGVDT
+2724 RVMKDLLDGVDP
-2736 RKMGKGEAGV
+2736 RKMVKSEAGV

-2755 LETAEQSQ
+2755 LETVSASHNGKHQP
-2763 KTAIAT
+2763 TV
-2769 AVSSADGAK
+2769 VSSADGAK
-2778 VLNNLDTL
+2778 ILNE
-2786 ARNLEKTSS
+2786 LERTIEKYKNISN
-2795 HRKTFIGDIAKAFG
+2795 RANTFIGDVAKALGASRFG
-2809 VDNRGK
+2809 
-2815 SSKYA
+2815 SSSEYA
-2820 TFETKSGEVVTIRIS
+2820 TFEAMNGDVVTIRLAN
-2835 DHNAKVSNFD
+2835 HNAHVSGFNHN
-2845 TVGEDNGIS
+2845 GKDNGIS
-2854 IVVTRKPNKGIT
+2854 IVISPKPNEGLI
-2866 NDGSAHIVEFFYP
+2866 NDGDAHIVEFYYDS
-2879 EISLQR
+2879 IKLRR
-2885 AEGKPLVEI
+2885 AEGKPLAEI
-2894 VESIKQALYSGE
+2894 VRSIKQALYSGE

-2924 VRYQLSVTGKNT
+2924 VRYQLSVAGRKAN
-2936 KGGDTGYDSKHTE
+2936 GGNSGYDSKHSE
-2949 IEQAVNKKLKRN
+2949 IEQAVNRDLEKN

-3016 VENERSAKLTEKL
+3016 VENERSAKLTDKL

-3038 ATESG
+3038 ATENS
-3043 DAEKVKSLT
+3043 DTEKVKSLT
-3052 TEIKRLKTDIG
+3052 TEIKRVKTDIG

-3114 ALVGSVRDIAK
+3114 TLVRSVRDIAK

-3162 LINDLADMFSIK
+3162 LINDLADMLSVK

-3213 ELKSL
+3213 GLKSL
-3218 VKSLDGMLIRKK
+3218 VKSLDGMLAKK
-3230 ELQGRLKELELS
+3230 KSLQGRLKELELS

-3253 TITKDEYDAEVEA
+3253 AITKDEYDAEIEA
-3266 INRERNDVK
+3266 INRERDDVK

-3289 SETNDAIDAAVPRTT
+3289 SETNDAIDTAVPRTT
-3304 EEYNK
+3304 VEYDK

-3400 RTKLYAAKDAARNAL
+3400 RAKLYAAKDAARKAL

-3434 AQQQERLEHR
+3434 TQQQERLEHR

-3468 QEAKESEDKSVGVL
+3468 QQAKESEEKSVGVL
-3482 RRLWNW
+3482 RRMWNW

-3505 VNHFSGDGELYHLI
+3505 VNHFSGEGELYHLI

-3544 QFKCKELFGS
+3544 QSKCKELFGS

-3620 WVKFGEWV
+3620 WVKFGEWI
-3628 VGDFLPK
+3628 VGDFLSK

-3676 FDNGNTIPTPSALKE
+3676 FDNGNTIPMPSALKE
-3691 RVKHNYQLSTTED
+3691 RVKHSYQLSTTED

-3728 ISILLSSRAFRETLK
+3728 ISTLLSSRAFRETLK

-3816 FFANI
+3816 LFANI
-3821 LMPVGMELLAGNV
+3821 LMPVGTELLASKV

-3889 KNVSQKGLFLNQVFD
+3889 KNVTQKGLFLNQVFD

-3909 VYAKS
+3909 VYSKS

-3919 YTRSIRKGATEED
+3919 YKRSIRKGATEED

-4013 AKATVDLLWDGVVMP
+4013 AKATVDLLCDGVVMP

-4052 LFGGDDDNAPIKDAT
+4052 LFGGDDDNAPTKDAT

-4074 FIEGHTGDVAFATIS
+4074 FIEGHAGDVAFATIS
-4089 APLQGTILNNLVNS
+4089 APLQGTILNNFVNS
-4103 AWSGYGGWTPTM
+4103 VWSGYGGWTPTM

-4122 VLRSAGETLK
+4122 VLRSVGETLK

-4138 SLSGY
+4138 SLSDY
-4143 IEDLDE
+4143 LDDLDE

-4176 RFYNAFYDYKVNGSS
+4176 RFYNAFYDYKVKGSS

-4284 RDASDAMGYHDEWL
+4284 RDASDAADYHDEWL

-4343 LRYNL
+4343 LRHNL
-4348 VHDILRQ
+4348 VQGILRQ
-4355 IKKKLTGGDN
+4355 IKKKLTGGDK
-4365 ERKEAFALMKE
+4365 ERREAFALMKE
-4376 LERIDKVKGHTHS
+4376 LERIDKVQGHTHS

-4397 AGVKDFQMIPK
+4397 AGVNDFQMIPK

-4440 TADDVKADARFRKLH
+4440 TADDVKADARLRKLH
-4455 DGSEKQKAKAKEVMK
+4455 DSSEKQKAEAKEVMK
-4470 MYSDGDIS
+4470 MYSDGDIG
-4478 YQDAYRRMTDIGDGL
+4478 YQDAYRRMTAIGDGL

-4530 QIRSIRGKVIDGD
+4530 KIRSIRGKVIDGD
-4543 MKPKEEVAKML
+4543 MKSKEEVAKML
-4554 LNSIE
+4554 LNSIR

>member
-6 DSVFAANHQNGDG
+6 DSVFAADQQNGKG
-19 ELHRFIMS
+19 ELYRLMMS
-27 ILKEGETDEQETAQQ
+27 ILKEGETDKQETEQQ
-42 QQATEVEKAND
+42 RPTPEVEKAKD
-53 EPATQQTAVV
+53 EPAAQQTAVAKTV
-63 QTATEPQSVQ
+63 DEPQSVQ
-73 QPTVQ
+73 QQTVQ
-78 PQEQPKQQAEQ
+78 PQEQPEQQAER
-89 PKGEVEQPAQTVQG
+89 PNGEVGQPAQTVQPVQG
-103 VQSVQADE
+103 VQDVQADE

-133 VEKLGKDTQKIMA
+133 VEQLGNKAQTIMA
-146 SGMSESA
+146 IGMSEGA
-153 KREAQERY
+153 KRDAQERY
-161 ESAAKTL
+161 ESAAKAL

-174 RNAEQ
+174 HNAEQ

-194 AQAKKEHEEKYADI
+194 AQAKKEHDEKYADI
-208 NYISDWMDGHKVSEA
+208 NYVSDWMDGHKVNEA

-246 GIAKTAKEYISENT
+246 STAKAAKEYISENT

-274 MLAANRLKEK
+274 MLAANRLKER
-284 YGDKF
+284 YGEKI

-326 NYQSILGNAVDDFVR
+326 NYQSILRGAVDDFVR

-346 YRREQGKVGKKAMED
+346 YRSEQGKVEKKAMGD
-361 YDNIAKNPF
+361 YENIAKNPF
-370 ASEDDK
+370 ADADDK

-401 NSIPKDRLAALT
+401 NSIPKDRMAALT

-418 NFGYD
+418 DFGYD

-461 TLVGSLAQASMRST
+461 TLVGSIAQASMRST
-475 GGGNGLTLLDVY
+475 GGGNKLTLLDTY
-487 NASIDERAKEWAK
+487 SESIDERAKEWAK
-500 QGMAGYGKISLRSA
+500 QGMAGYGKIALRSA

-541 LLPRFSK
+541 LLPRLSK

-555 EAAFKLLSM
+555 DAAFKMLSM

-577 AGLGAIYSPVAYS
+577 AGLGAVYSPLAYS

-598 TPELGE
+598 APELGE

-642 AATTIRVATNIA
+642 TATAIRVATNIA

-669 AKDVLLSNEKIS
+669 AKDVLLSSEKIS

-769 GITVNPKVL
+769 GITVNPNVL

-809 EKGKEIYTVRT
+809 ENGKEVYTVRT

-826 AFSERDFGSLK
+826 AFSDRDFGSLK

-871 ERATRAVLS
+871 ERATRTVLS

-933 NSSSVRRDFNKSR
+933 NSSSVRRDFNNSR

-968 VDEYIKALN
+968 VDDYIKALN
-977 GENTAKDMPSEQTEP
+977 GENTAKDMPSEKTEP
-992 TAPSEP
+992 TAKSEP
-998 PAEPANEPP
+998 PAEPTGEPP
-1007 VVEAEKGGQQDVSAP
+1007 VVEAEKVTQQEVASP
-1022 EKEAEKPSEE
+1022 EKETGKPVDE
-1032 TPSKEGVGIEDYIK
+1032 TAGKGDIGIEDYIK
-1046 INKADDETANDIR
+1046 INKADEETANDIR

-1073 AESEQA
+1073 SESEQA
-1079 VKYSNGES
+1079 VRYSNGES

-1097 KEKFGLEEPKADSE
+1097 KEKFWLEEPKAKTDEEVKPVEEPKSDTE
-1111 PIEPAKDNSAE
+1111 PIEPTDEKPTE
-1122 QPKEPKVEEKPVEA
+1122 QPKEQKAEEKPVDV
-1136 ETPKEKTKADAKA
+1136 ETPKEEAKA
-1149 DIEQAAETEQEQ
+1149 DTKDEVEQAAETEPVEETEQEQ

-1191 EMFTK
+1191 EMLTK

-1202 EQAVKYSN
+1202 EQAIKYSN

-1232 VKQPTTNKGKTEKD
+1232 VKQPKGEE
-1246 ANKTAQLD
+1246 TA
-1254 IINKSNPMRD
+1254 
-1264 EQHTGIRSV
+1264 
-1273 DDIKTFKE
+1273 
-1281 AVSDSEAPFTPDY
+1281 
-1294 TKEDAESAL
+1294 
-1303 KAGEITVY
+1303 
-1311 SSKPIED
+1311 
-1318 GVFVTPSKMEA
+1318 
-1329 KNYAGGGKVFSKR
+1329 
-1342 VSIEDVAWIDA
+1342 
-1353 IEGQYARL
+1353 
-1361 RASDIETGVKERLE
+1361 
-1375 REGVTYKKGDELVA
+1375 YKKGEELVV
-1389 EHEGSPL
+1389 EHDGNPV
-1396 TIVVDAVGKNGNVT
+1396 TIVVDAVGKDGNVT

-1418 EPYHSNGE
+1418 EPYHSNGK
-1426 VVFTPKE
+1426 VVFTKKE
-1433 KPQEPTVK
+1433 KPQEQAVK
-1441 DWVDDVASE
+1441 DWVDDTASE

-1461 QRVERQGALSEGT
+1461 QKVERQGALSEGT
-1474 DVVYG
+1474 DIVYG

-1492 TTRFAIVSAKKM
+1492 TTRFAVVSARKV

-1587 SVKKYRQFL
+1587 SAKKYRQFL

-1620 VADVADAEAIRLG
+1620 VADVSDAEAIRLG

-1671 ETENPMDSVKDLIR
+1671 DSENPMDSIKDLIR

-1755 LETIARDFSSDEQ
+1755 LETIARDFNGDEQ
-1768 SRIKPIIQESILA
+1768 SRIKPVIQESILA

-1825 FSKFALLLAERYRAY
+1825 FSKFALLLAERYRSY

-1864 DLFAGEVAAEKLN
+1864 DLFSGEVAAEKLN

-1896 DVLGDTARTGTKGEP
+1896 DVLGDTARTGEKGEP

-1925 GERGADSQR
+1925 GERGTDRQG
-1934 GTGGA
+1934 GTGGT
-1939 AEEGTNS
+1939 AEEGSNS
-1946 LIDTANKAANKARLQ
+1946 LIGAASK
-1961 KAEDYSA
+1961 
-1968 FAEQY
+1968 
-1973 GLDAEDVAMY
+1973 VAD
-1983 AEGMKKGSTSQAMRA
+1983 R
-1998 RAMIGRK
+1998 
-2005 IIAAHE
+2005 
-2011 GEIHSLRDVRKF
+2011 VR
-2023 RRPIEEALK
+2023 
-2032 EKFGDVD
+2032 V
-2039 KLLEEYRNQV
+2039 
-2049 EDEHKAM
+2049 
-2056 EAARK
+2056 
-2061 KAQEEE
+2061 
-2067 AKRKAHLE
+2067 
-2075 ELSLLSDDEIDRR
+2075 
-2088 YMEALDN
+2088 
-2095 GNEVAARD
+2095 
-2103 MLDEAARRKGY
+2103 
-2114 ADTDSEYQGVGAWVA
+2114 
-2129 PSNPG
+2129 
-2134 YESDEARRADV
+2134 
-2145 EDNAP
+2145 
-2150 NVNLEDIALGYNLQ
+2150 
-2164 PDDYFTHPERYSQN
+2164 
-2178 TPHGLESSRSI
+2178 
-2189 QAALESLKRGEKGVK
+2189 
-2204 VKVYRAVPISV
+2204 
-2215 MEGKLRNGDWVTPS
+2215 
-2229 KKYAEMHGN
+2229 N
-2238 SRLKG
+2238 SRLKDLSERA
-2243 KYRIIEDE
+2243 KTAKTDE
-2251 VPANELWWD
+2251 
-2260 GNDANEWGYDNGK
+2260 
-2273 EYKYKNAKNNRKLN
+2273 
-2287 DLVVRDDNGN
+2287 
-2297 VIVPSKRFNQRKAD
+2297 
-2311 ERYQIGMEGVK
+2311 ERAQVASER
-2322 PSKAEVA
+2322 AEVVSEYVKGEKGRSVSVVPTQDA
-2329 LRDAVID
+2329 LADAVESRD
-2336 RLRENGMEVITD
+2336 LKNEVRQHTDSGDLLNGVYDKRTGKIHI
-2348 VAEGQRVL
+2348 VAENV
-2356 DEANGKARLNS
+2356 E
-2367 VVSSLAKA
+2367 
-2375 ESTIKDWLANNK
+2375 
-2387 RGKTFRIELP
+2387 
-2397 LRTQRMVR
+2397 
-2405 DAMGRDFESHNITA
+2405 TA
-2419 NGIAHAQKNHG
+2419 
-2430 INGVKLG
+2430 
-2437 EKSLPLSKE
+2437 
-2446 DMELLPYIMVAPD
+2446 D
-2459 YVRRGNSDATGRTSV
+2459 
-2474 RFYKEL
+2474 
-2480 SNGYVVVA
+2480 
-2488 EKEYKN
+2488 
-2494 SPNDMETITMWAEKS
+2494 
-2509 DKATNAQRNA
+2509 
-2519 APDTHVRNAILDI
+2519 DI
-2532 DAAKIRKDAEDAIVM
+2532 DAVYIHESSHKYS
-2547 DVKVRENRVW
+2547 REVDNNR
-2557 HGSGADFEAFDITDH
+2557 AA
-2572 IRFFRTANG
+2572 G
-2581 EAYGFT
+2581 ELVDNHT
-2587 VGGKIYIDPKI
+2587 
-2598 ATSETPVHEY
+2598 TEE
-2608 AHLWAS
+2608 LEQ
-2614 ALRSGN
+2614 ALREVAGDDVADVYMACK
-2620 PKEWQNVVGL
+2620 PG
-2630 MKGTSVWEE
+2630 KGDFAY
-2639 VKKRYSELN
+2639 RRML
-2648 TDDDIAD
+2648 AD
-2655 EVIATYSGRRG
+2655 EILAYSC
-2666 AERLREEAHK
+2666 
-2676 VADGNGDL
+2676 
-2684 FEKAEAISALGRVKE
+2684 VK
-2699 SLKKFWKGVCDFL
+2699 
-2712 HIHYKSAEEVAD
+2712 
-2724 RVMKDLLDGVDT
+2724 
-2736 RKMGKGEAGV
+2736 
-2746 RFSAKQKRA
+2746 
-2755 LETAEQSQ
+2755 
-2763 KTAIAT
+2763 
-2769 AVSSADGAK
+2769 
-2778 VLNNLDTL
+2778 
-2786 ARNLEKTSS
+2786 RNSGEKT
-2795 HRKTFIGDIAKAFG
+2795 
-2809 VDNRGK
+2809 
-2815 SSKYA
+2815 
-2820 TFETKSGEVVTIRIS
+2820 
-2835 DHNAKVSNFD
+2835 
-2845 TVGEDNGIS
+2845 
-2854 IVVTRKPNKGIT
+2854 GIT
-2866 NDGSAHIVEFFYP
+2866 NEKINNQTKQHYEKVSDYFGGRKRDGGKSDRGETEAGEGLSTEPSAGEHRRGGANDREEEGIDSGGFF
-2879 EISLQR
+2879 SVAGR
-2885 AEGKPLVEI
+2885 NA
-2894 VESIKQALYSGE
+2894 
-2906 FKDTTGLAERQE
+2906 
-2918 VNGEDV
+2918 NGGN
-2924 VRYQLSVTGKNT
+2924 SS
-2936 KGGDTGYDSKHTE
+2936 YDSKHSE
-2949 IEQAVNKKLKRN
+2949 IEQAVNRELEKN
-2961 STSDEIKA
+2961 STSDDIKA
-2969 EIDRVKKLRA
+2969 EIDMVKKLRA

-2996 GDAAALRERLNELNA
+2996 SDAAALRERLNELNA

-3016 VENERSAKLTEKL
+3016 VENEHSAKLTEKL

-3043 DAEKVKSLT
+3043 DTEKVKSIT
-3052 TEIKRLKTDIG
+3052 TEIKRLKTDIS
-3063 NTGIRSRY
+3063 NTGIRARY

-3162 LINDLADMFSIK
+3162 LINDLAEMLSVK

-3179 SSGKKIGVKVSNTV
+3179 SGGKKVGVKVSNTV

-3213 ELKSL
+3213 GLKSL
-3218 VKSLDGMLIRKK
+3218 VKSLDGMLSKK
-3230 ELQGRLKELELS
+3230 KSLQGRLKELELS
-3242 EASAN
+3242 EASAD

-3253 TITKDEYDAEVEA
+3253 AITKDEYDAEIDA
-3266 INRERNDVK
+3266 INRERDDVK

-3289 SETNDAIDAAVPRTT
+3289 SETNDAIDAAVPRST

-3352 AEADKSQSRL
+3352 AEADKSQIRL
-3362 KALEEQWKSDAPTP
+3362 KALEEKWKSDAPTP

-3400 RTKLYAAKDAARNAL
+3400 RARLFAAKDAARKAL

-3468 QEAKESEDKSVGVL
+3468 QEAKESEEKSVGVL

-3488 VFLAPTE
+3488 LFLAPTE

-3505 VNHFSGDGELYHLI
+3505 VNHFSGEGELYHLI

-3534 ESVEGLRSEI
+3534 ESVEALRSEI
-3544 QFKCKELFGS
+3544 QSKCKELFGS
-3554 KKPKDGNKRIKFTQ
+3554 KNPKDGNKRIKFTQ
-3568 TLSGEPV
+3568 TLSGEQV

-3608 SISEIKAGLGDN
+3608 SISEIKAGIGDN
-3620 WVKFGEWV
+3620 WVKFGEWI

-3676 FDNGNTIPTPSALKE
+3676 FDNGNTIPMPSALKE

-3743 LQGPNKWRKFRDA
+3743 LQGPNKWRKFMDA

-3768 SVTSQVINEA
+3768 SVTSQVINEV

-3801 IAGVNYSYNPRFQAR
+3801 IAGVNYSYNPRFHAR
-3816 FFANI
+3816 LFANI
-3821 LMPVGMELLAGNV
+3821 LMPVGTELLAGKV

-3872 EYESVVGNSNS
+3872 EYESVVGNSSS
-3883 LYRWIK
+3883 LYSWIK
-3889 KNVSQKGLFLNQVFD
+3889 KNVSQKGLLLNKVFD

-3909 VYAKS
+3909 VYSKS

-3919 YTRSIRKGATEED
+3919 FTRSIRKGATEED

-4042 YYGAKAIFNA
+4042 YYGAKAIFSA
-4052 LFGGDDDNAPIKDAT
+4052 LFGGDDDNAPTKDAT

-4074 FIEGHTGDVAFATIS
+4074 FIEGHAGDVAFATIS
-4089 APLQGTILNNLVNS
+4089 APLQGTILNNFVNS
-4103 AWSGYGGWTPTM
+4103 VWSGYGGWTPTM

-4138 SLSGY
+4138 SLSDY

-4176 RFYNAFYDYKVNGSS
+4176 RFYNAFYDYKVKGSS
-4191 LNLISAA
+4191 LNLISVA

-4284 RDASDAMGYHDEWL
+4284 RDASDAADYHDEWL
-4298 KNHERKEII
+4298 KNHDRKEII

-4316 DEQAKQKTDSLKLAL
+4316 DDQAKQKTDSLKLAL
-4331 GYEQKSGNSERT
+4331 RYEQKSGNSERT

-4355 IKKKLTGGDN
+4355 IKKKLTGSDD
-4365 ERKEAFALMKE
+4365 ERKDAFALMRE
-4376 LERIDKVKGHTHS
+4376 LERIDKIKGHTHS

-4423 NGTVARGEVK
+4423 NGTVARGDVK

-4440 TADDVKADARFRKLH
+4440 TADDVKADAKFRKLQ

-4493 VTAVYASEADR
+4493 VTAVYTGEADR

-4518 AGDDKA
+4518 AGNNKA

-4530 QIRSIRGKVIDGD
+4530 RIRSIRGKVIGGD

>member
-6 DSVFAANHQNGDG
+6 DSVFAADQQNGKG
-19 ELHRFIMS
+19 ELYRLMMS
-27 ILKEGETDEQETAQQ
+27 ILKEGETDKQETEQQ
-42 QQATEVEKAND
+42 RPTPEVEKAKD
-53 EPATQQTAVV
+53 EPAAQQTAVA
-63 QTATEPQSVQ
+63 QTVAEPQSVQ
-73 QPTVQ
+73 QTTVQ
-78 PQEQPKQQAEQ
+78 QQEQPEQQAEQ
-89 PKGEVEQPAQTVQG
+89 SNGEVGQPAQTSQPVQD
-103 VQSVQADE
+103 VQADE

-125 NIDDARKY
+125 NIGDARKY
-133 VEKLGKDTQKIMA
+133 VEQLGNKAQTIMA
-146 SGMSESA
+146 SGMSEGA
-153 KREAQERY
+153 KRDAQERY
-161 ESAAKTL
+161 ESAAKAL
-168 NERIET
+168 NERIEAH
-174 RNAEQ
+174 NAEQ

-194 AQAKKEHEEKYADI
+194 AQAKKEHDEKYADI
-208 NYISDWMDGHKVSEA
+208 NYVSDWMDGHKVNEA

-246 GIAKTAKEYISENT
+246 STAKAAKEYISENT

-284 YGDKF
+284 YGEKI

-295 IDSVVLENKDIPDSV
+295 IDSLVLENKDIPDSV

-326 NYQSILGNAVDDFVR
+326 NYKSILGNAVDDFVR
-341 LFEKE
+341 LFDKE
-346 YRREQGKVGKKAMED
+346 YRREQGKVEKKAMED

-370 ASEDDK
+370 ADADDK

-401 NSIPKDRLAALT
+401 NSIPKDRMAALT

-418 NFGYD
+418 DFGYD

-461 TLVGSLAQASMRST
+461 TLVGSIAQASMRST
-475 GGGNGLTLLDVY
+475 GGGNKLTLLDTY
-487 NASIDERAKEWAK
+487 SESIDERAKEWAK
-500 QGMAGYGKISLRSA
+500 QGMAGYGKIALRSA
-514 TTMAGDSPAFG
+514 TTMAGDSPELG
-525 GIGKL
+525 GIIKL

-541 LLPRFSK
+541 LLPRLSK

-555 EAAFKLLSM
+555 DAAFKMLSM

-577 AGLGAIYSPVAYS
+577 AGLGAVYSPLAYS

-598 TPELGE
+598 APDLGE

-610 SGAVDFSMMGFT
+610 SGAVDFGMMGFT

-642 AATTIRVATNIA
+642 AATAIRVATNIT

-669 AKDVLLSNEKIS
+669 AKDVLLSSEKIS

-769 GITVNPKVL
+769 GITVNPNVL

-809 EKGKEIYTVRT
+809 ENGKEVYTVRT

-871 ERATRAVLS
+871 ERATRTVLS

-933 NSSSVRRDFNKSR
+933 NSSSVRRDFNNSR

-968 VDEYIKALN
+968 VDDYIKALN
-977 GENTAKDMPSEQTEP
+977 GENTAKDMPSGQTEP
-992 TAPSEP
+992 TAQSEP
-998 PAEPANEPP
+998 PAEPTGEPP
-1007 VVEAEKGGQQDVSAP
+1007 VVEAEKVAQQEVAAP
-1022 EKEAEKPSEE
+1022 EKETGKPGGE
-1032 TPSKEGVGIEDYIK
+1032 TTGKGDIGIEDYIK
-1046 INKADDETANDIR
+1046 INKADEETANDIR

-1073 AESEQA
+1073 SESEQA
-1079 VKYSNGES
+1079 VRYSNGES

-1097 KEKFGLEEPKADSE
+1097 KEKFGLEEPKAKTDEEVKPVEEQKSDTE
-1111 PIEPAKDNSAE
+1111 PIEPTGEKPTE
-1122 QPKEPKVEEKPVEA
+1122 QPKEQKAEEKPVEV
-1136 ETPKEKTKADAKA
+1136 ETPKEEAKA
-1149 DIEQAAETEQEQ
+1149 DTKDEVEQAAETEPVEETEQEQ

-1191 EMFTK
+1191 EMLTK

-1202 EQAVKYSN
+1202 EQAIKYSN

-1232 VKQPTTNKGKTEKD
+1232 VKQPKGEE
-1246 ANKTAQLD
+1246 TA
-1254 IINKSNPMRD
+1254 
-1264 EQHTGIRSV
+1264 
-1273 DDIKTFKE
+1273 
-1281 AVSDSEAPFTPDY
+1281 
-1294 TKEDAESAL
+1294 
-1303 KAGEITVY
+1303 
-1311 SSKPIED
+1311 
-1318 GVFVTPSKMEA
+1318 
-1329 KNYAGGGKVFSKR
+1329 
-1342 VSIEDVAWIDA
+1342 
-1353 IEGQYARL
+1353 
-1361 RASDIETGVKERLE
+1361 
-1375 REGVTYKKGDELVA
+1375 YKKGEELVV
-1389 EHEGSPL
+1389 EHDGNPM
-1396 TIVVDAVGKNGNVT
+1396 TIVVDAVGNDGNVT

-1418 EPYHSNGE
+1418 EPYHSNGKVVFAPMEKQQEPKVVAVSSDSNSAGKGGDKIPNGNSVMEVSAMFDEIERILKEYPKTSEEVRAENTKRLKVLRTQIAHILTSMSDKELGELSEKYGKERLVQDEVSLRKETEYITREVEARLEKDGELHSNSYKPRKFSIHSYVSTDKSRPTVLMGVYHSPDGYAVSSDGYVLIASKLDYDPAMKGE
-1426 VVFTPKE
+1426 VVDKKGSKIVGSYPNWKSLFVNHPFKLKGGVQMLAAKMKAIQERFDAEYNRRKEAGEKISKKKLNDYYFVSLLLPNNRISFISVENARRFVDACLHLGCTDIEYSDYTRSIIARSKNGFAIVMPKIVNKGVVTYSDAFSVVDFRGGKAKE
-1433 KPQEPTVK
+1433 HIGLGR
-1441 DWVDDVASE
+1441 VDDTASE
-1450 ARKRGYRIVNG
+1450 ARKRGYRIV
-1461 QRVERQGALSEGT
+1461 S
-1474 DVVYG
+1474 
-1479 DEHTTKF
+1479 
-1486 SQNDKP
+1486 
-1492 TTRFAIVSAKKM
+1492 
-1504 QPSHIRGQRNP
+1504 
-1515 AFFNDEGQPKNR
+1515 
-1527 TDQVSVAREEEIAKN
+1527 
-1542 IDPEEITVGVT
+1542 
-1553 AYQGAPT
+1553 
-1560 INSRGEV
+1560 
-1567 IQGNNRAAALREM
+1567 
-1580 YSGGYGM
+1580 
-1587 SVKKYRQFL
+1587 
-1596 KDNAKMFGLT
+1596 
-1606 PEDIDR
+1606 
-1612 IEDPVLVN
+1612 
-1620 VADVADAEAIRLG
+1620 
-1633 QLKATDNE
+1633 
-1641 SGGVQFIE
+1641 
-1649 PKPTVQKLVGANK
+1649 
-1662 LTRFMDTLL
+1662 
-1671 ETENPMDSVKDLIR
+1671 
-1685 KNGVKALKFMRDMGI
+1685 
-1700 INETQYNS
+1700 
-1708 AFNAKDTLSS
+1708 
-1718 QARSDLEGVIRHAMF
+1718 
-1733 DGGPTGIEEMFD
+1733 
-1745 LMPDAAQKGI
+1745 
-1755 LETIARDFSSDEQ
+1755 
-1768 SRIKPIIQESILA
+1768 
-1781 YHNAVSTSKEFANAK
+1781 
-1796 TAEQAARAMRNYAR
+1796 
-1810 QVQLIGE
+1810 
-1817 EQVLPEKY
+1817 
-1825 FSKFALLLAERYRAY
+1825 
-1840 SKLSIKAM
+1840 
-1848 FNELYD
+1848 
-1854 KLQGVSESSG
+1854 
-1864 DLFAGEVAAEKLN
+1864 
-1877 INEAFKKVF
+1877 
-1886 NYGDTELPRG
+1886 
-1896 DVLGDTARTGTKGEP
+1896 
-1911 GSEGGTGGR
+1911 
-1920 GQDKA
+1920 
-1925 GERGADSQR
+1925 GERGADRQG
-1934 GTGGA
+1934 GTGGT

-1946 LIDTANKAANKARLQ
+1946 LIGAASK
-1961 KAEDYSA
+1961 
-1968 FAEQY
+1968 
-1973 GLDAEDVAMY
+1973 VAD
-1983 AEGMKKGSTSQAMRA
+1983 R
-1998 RAMIGRK
+1998 
-2005 IIAAHE
+2005 
-2011 GEIHSLRDVRKF
+2011 VR
-2023 RRPIEEALK
+2023 
-2032 EKFGDVD
+2032 V
-2039 KLLEEYRNQV
+2039 
-2049 EDEHKAM
+2049 
-2056 EAARK
+2056 
-2061 KAQEEE
+2061 
-2067 AKRKAHLE
+2067 
-2075 ELSLLSDDEIDRR
+2075 
-2088 YMEALDN
+2088 
-2095 GNEVAARD
+2095 
-2103 MLDEAARRKGY
+2103 
-2114 ADTDSEYQGVGAWVA
+2114 
-2129 PSNPG
+2129 
-2134 YESDEARRADV
+2134 
-2145 EDNAP
+2145 
-2150 NVNLEDIALGYNLQ
+2150 
-2164 PDDYFTHPERYSQN
+2164 
-2178 TPHGLESSRSI
+2178 
-2189 QAALESLKRGEKGVK
+2189 
-2204 VKVYRAVPISV
+2204 
-2215 MEGKLRNGDWVTPS
+2215 
-2229 KKYAEMHGN
+2229 N
-2238 SRLKG
+2238 SRLKDLSERA
-2243 KYRIIEDE
+2243 KTAKTDE
-2251 VPANELWWD
+2251 
-2260 GNDANEWGYDNGK
+2260 
-2273 EYKYKNAKNNRKLN
+2273 
-2287 DLVVRDDNGN
+2287 
-2297 VIVPSKRFNQRKAD
+2297 
-2311 ERYQIGMEGVK
+2311 ERAQVASER
-2322 PSKAEVA
+2322 AEVVSEYVKGEKGRSVSVVPTQDA
-2329 LRDAVID
+2329 LADAVES
-2336 RLRENGMEVITD
+2336 RELKNEVRQHTESGDLLNGVYDKRTGKIHI
-2348 VAEGQRVL
+2348 VAENV
-2356 DEANGKARLNS
+2356 E
-2367 VVSSLAKA
+2367 
-2375 ESTIKDWLANNK
+2375 
-2387 RGKTFRIELP
+2387 
-2397 LRTQRMVR
+2397 
-2405 DAMGRDFESHNITA
+2405 TA
-2419 NGIAHAQKNHG
+2419 
-2430 INGVKLG
+2430 
-2437 EKSLPLSKE
+2437 
-2446 DMELLPYIMVAPD
+2446 D
-2459 YVRRGNSDATGRTSV
+2459 
-2474 RFYKEL
+2474 
-2480 SNGYVVVA
+2480 
-2488 EKEYKN
+2488 
-2494 SPNDMETITMWAEKS
+2494 
-2509 DKATNAQRNA
+2509 
-2519 APDTHVRNAILDI
+2519 DI
-2532 DAAKIRKDAEDAIVM
+2532 DAVYIHESSHKYS
-2547 DVKVRENRVW
+2547 REVDNNR
-2557 HGSGADFEAFDITDH
+2557 AA
-2572 IRFFRTANG
+2572 G
-2581 EAYGFT
+2581 ELVDNHT
-2587 VGGKIYIDPKI
+2587 
-2598 ATSETPVHEY
+2598 TEE
-2608 AHLWAS
+2608 LEQ
-2614 ALRSGN
+2614 ALREVAGDDVADVYMACK
-2620 PKEWQNVVGL
+2620 PG
-2630 MKGTSVWEE
+2630 KGDFAY
-2639 VKKRYSELN
+2639 RRML
-2648 TDDDIAD
+2648 AD
-2655 EVIATYSGRRG
+2655 EILAYSC
-2666 AERLREEAHK
+2666 
-2676 VADGNGDL
+2676 
-2684 FEKAEAISALGRVKE
+2684 VK
-2699 SLKKFWKGVCDFL
+2699 
-2712 HIHYKSAEEVAD
+2712 
-2724 RVMKDLLDGVDT
+2724 RN
-2736 RKMGKGEAGV
+2736 AG
-2746 RFSAKQKRA
+2746 
-2755 LETAEQSQ
+2755 
-2763 KTAIAT
+2763 
-2769 AVSSADGAK
+2769 
-2778 VLNNLDTL
+2778 
-2786 ARNLEKTSS
+2786 EKT
-2795 HRKTFIGDIAKAFG
+2795 
-2809 VDNRGK
+2809 
-2815 SSKYA
+2815 
-2820 TFETKSGEVVTIRIS
+2820 
-2835 DHNAKVSNFD
+2835 
-2845 TVGEDNGIS
+2845 
-2854 IVVTRKPNKGIT
+2854 GIT
-2866 NDGSAHIVEFFYP
+2866 NEKINNQTKQHYEKVSDYFGGRKRDGGKSDRGETETGEGLSTEPSAGEHRRGGANDREEEGIDSGGFF
-2879 EISLQR
+2879 SVAGR
-2885 AEGKPLVEI
+2885 NA
-2894 VESIKQALYSGE
+2894 
-2906 FKDTTGLAERQE
+2906 
-2918 VNGEDV
+2918 NGGN
-2924 VRYQLSVTGKNT
+2924 SS
-2936 KGGDTGYDSKHTE
+2936 YDSKHSE
-2949 IEQAVNKKLKRN
+2949 IEQAVNRELEKN
-2961 STSDEIKA
+2961 STSDDIKA

-2996 GDAAALRERLNELNA
+2996 GDAAALRERLNDLNA

-3029 ADLNSKLIE
+3029 TDLNSKLID

-3043 DAEKVKSLT
+3043 DTEKAKSIT
-3052 TEIKRLKTDIG
+3052 TEIKRLKTDIS
-3063 NTGIRSRY
+3063 NTGIRARY

-3125 QWNAKDGTEQDRN
+3125 QWNAKDGTGQDRN
-3138 NLATKLDDTIRKVD
+3138 NLATKLDDTVRKVD

-3162 LINDLADMFSIK
+3162 LINDLAEMLSVK

-3179 SSGKKIGVKVSNTV
+3179 SSGKKVGVKVSNTV
-3193 RIAIETLKGMFRG
+3193 RIAIETLKGVFRG

-3213 ELKSL
+3213 GLKSL
-3218 VKSLDGMLIRKK
+3218 VKSLDGMLSKK
-3230 ELQGRLKELELS
+3230 KSLQGRLKELELS
-3242 EASAN
+3242 EASAD
-3247 ERLNSG
+3247 ELLNSG
-3253 TITKDEYDAEVEA
+3253 AITKDEYDAEIET
-3266 INRERNDVK
+3266 INRERDDVK

-3289 SETNDAIDAAVPRTT
+3289 SETNDAIDAAVPRST

-3315 AKQQDEQDGVA
+3315 AKQQDEQDGVS

-3352 AEADKSQSRL
+3352 AEADKSQIRL
-3362 KALEEQWKSDAPTP
+3362 KALEEKWKSDSPTP

-3400 RTKLYAAKDAARNAL
+3400 RARLFAAKDAARKAL
-3415 RDLNNDVRSLLKI
+3415 MDLNNDVMSLLKI

-3434 AQQQERLEHR
+3434 AQQHERLEHR
-3444 SEVAHIGIAAVD
+3444 SEVANIGIAAVD

-3468 QEAKESEDKSVGVL
+3468 QEAKESEEKSVGVL

-3488 VFLAPTE
+3488 LFLAPTE

-3534 ESVEGLRSEI
+3534 ESVEDLRSEI
-3544 QFKCKELFGS
+3544 QSKCKELFGS

-3603 GIDAF
+3603 GIDAL
-3608 SISEIKAGLGDN
+3608 SISEIKAGIGDN
-3620 WVKFGEWV
+3620 WVKFGEWI

-3676 FDNGNTIPTPSALKE
+3676 FDNGNTIPMPSALKE

-3768 SVTSQVINEA
+3768 SVTSQVINEV

-3801 IAGVNYSYNPRFQAR
+3801 IAGVNYSYNPRFHAR
-3816 FFANI
+3816 LFANI
-3821 LMPVGMELLAGNV
+3821 LMPVGTELLAGKV

-3872 EYESVVGNSNS
+3872 EYESVVGNSSS

-3889 KNVSQKGLFLNQVFD
+3889 KNVSQKGLLLNKVFD

-3909 VYAKS
+3909 VYSKS

-3919 YTRSIRKGATEED
+3919 FTRSIRNGATEED

-3985 INDINDIQRAYRLL
+3985 INHINDIQRAYRLL
-3999 RLGKEKPLHSISKG
+3999 RLGNEKPLHSISKG

-4042 YYGAKAIFNA
+4042 YYGAKAIFSA
-4052 LFGGDDDNAPIKDAT
+4052 LFGGDDDNAPTKDAT

-4074 FIEGHTGDVAFATIS
+4074 FIEGHAGDVAFATIS
-4089 APLQGTILNNLVNS
+4089 APLQGTILNNFVNS
-4103 AWSGYGGWTPTM
+4103 VWSGYGGWTPTM

-4138 SLSGY
+4138 SLSDY

-4176 RFYNAFYDYKVNGSS
+4176 RFYNAFYDYKVKGSS
-4191 LNLISAA
+4191 LNLISVA

-4284 RDASDAMGYHDEWL
+4284 RDASDAADYHDEWL

-4355 IKKKLTGGDN
+4355 IKKKLTGSDD
-4365 ERKEAFALMKE
+4365 ERKDAFALMRE

-4423 NGTVARGEVK
+4423 NGTVARGDVK

-4440 TADDVKADARFRKLH
+4440 TADDVKADAKFRKLQ

-4493 VTAVYASEADR
+4493 VTAVYTGEADR

-4518 AGDDKA
+4518 AGNNKA

-4530 QIRSIRGKVIDGD
+4530 QIRSIRGKVIGGD

>member
-6 DSVFAANHQNGDG
+6 DSVFAADQQNGKG
-19 ELHRFIMS
+19 ELYRLMMS
-27 ILKEGETDEQETAQQ
+27 ILKEGETDKQETAQQ
-42 QQATEVEKAND
+42 RPTPEVEKAKD
-53 EPATQQTAVV
+53 EPAAQQTAVA
-63 QTATEPQSVQ
+63 QTVDEPQSVQ
-73 QPTVQ
+73 QPTAQ
-78 PQEQPKQQAEQ
+78 PQEQPEQQAER
-89 PKGEVEQPAQTVQG
+89 PNGEVGQPAQTVQPVQG
-103 VQSVQADE
+103 VQGVQDVQDVQADE

-125 NIDDARKY
+125 NIGDARKY
-133 VEKLGKDTQKIMA
+133 VEQLGNKAQTIMA
-146 SGMSESA
+146 SGMSEGA
-153 KREAQERY
+153 KRDAQERY
-161 ESAAKTL
+161 ESAAKAL
-168 NERIET
+168 NERIEAH
-174 RNAEQ
+174 NAEQ

-194 AQAKKEHEEKYADI
+194 AQAKKEHDEKYADI
-208 NYISDWMDGHKVSEA
+208 NYVSDWMDGHKVNDA

-246 GIAKTAKEYISENT
+246 STAKAAKEYISENT

-284 YGDKF
+284 YGEKF

-295 IDSVVLENKDIPDSV
+295 IDSLVLENKDIPDSV

-346 YRREQGKVGKKAMED
+346 YRREQGKVEKKAMGD
-361 YDNIAKNPF
+361 YENIAKNPF
-370 ASEDDK
+370 ADADDK

-401 NSIPKDRLAALT
+401 NSIPKDRMAALT

-418 NFGYD
+418 DFGYD

-461 TLVGSLAQASMRST
+461 TLVGSIAQASMRST
-475 GGGNGLTLLDVY
+475 GGGNKLTLLDTY
-487 NASIDERAKEWAK
+487 SASIDERAKEWAK
-500 QGMAGYGKISLRSA
+500 QGMAGYGKIALRSA
-514 TTMAGDSPAFG
+514 TTMAGDSPELG
-525 GIGKL
+525 GIVKL

-541 LLPRFSK
+541 LLPRLSK

-555 EAAFKLLSM
+555 DAAFKMLSM

-577 AGLGAIYSPVAYS
+577 AGLGAVYSPLAYS

-598 TPELGE
+598 SPELGE

-642 AATTIRVATNIA
+642 AATAIRVATNIA

-669 AKDVLLSNEKIS
+669 AKDVLLSSEKIS

-769 GITVNPKVL
+769 GITVNPNVL

-809 EKGKEIYTVRT
+809 EKGKEVYTVRT

-871 ERATRAVLS
+871 ERATRTVLS

-901 DRNGEQLTDGEK
+901 DRSGEQLTDGEK

-933 NSSSVRRDFNKSR
+933 NSSSVRRDFNNSR

-968 VDEYIKALN
+968 VDDYIKALN
-977 GENTAKDMPSEQTEP
+977 GENTAKDMPSGQTEP
-992 TAPSEP
+992 TAKSEP
-998 PAEPANEPP
+998 PAEPTGEPP
-1007 VVEAEKGGQQDVSAP
+1007 VVEAEKVAQQEVAAP
-1022 EKEAEKPSEE
+1022 EKETGKPVEE
-1032 TPSKEGVGIEDYIK
+1032 TAGKGDIGIEDYIK
-1046 INKADDETANDIR
+1046 INKADEETANDIR

-1073 AESEQA
+1073 SESEQA
-1079 VKYSNGES
+1079 LRYSNGES
-1087 SEKPEHWDYW
+1087 SEKPEHWEYW
-1097 KEKFGLEEPKADSE
+1097 KEKFGLEEPKAKTDEEVKPVEEQKSDTD
-1111 PIEPAKDNSAE
+1111 PIEPTGEKSTE
-1122 QPKEPKVEEKPVEA
+1122 QPKEQNAEEKPVDV
-1136 ETPKEKTKADAKA
+1136 ETPKEEAKA
-1149 DIEQAAETEQEQ
+1149 DTKAEVERAAETEPVEETEQEQ

-1181 EKDLGDKARM
+1181 EKDLVDKARM
-1191 EMFTK
+1191 EMLTK

-1202 EQAVKYSN
+1202 EQAIKYSN

-1232 VKQPTTNKGKTEKD
+1232 VKQPKGEE
-1246 ANKTAQLD
+1246 TA
-1254 IINKSNPMRD
+1254 
-1264 EQHTGIRSV
+1264 
-1273 DDIKTFKE
+1273 
-1281 AVSDSEAPFTPDY
+1281 
-1294 TKEDAESAL
+1294 
-1303 KAGEITVY
+1303 
-1311 SSKPIED
+1311 
-1318 GVFVTPSKMEA
+1318 
-1329 KNYAGGGKVFSKR
+1329 
-1342 VSIEDVAWIDA
+1342 
-1353 IEGQYARL
+1353 
-1361 RASDIETGVKERLE
+1361 
-1375 REGVTYKKGDELVA
+1375 YKKGEELVV
-1389 EHEGSPL
+1389 EHDGNPV
-1396 TIVVDAVGKNGNVT
+1396 TIVVDAVGKDGNVT

-1418 EPYHSNGE
+1418 EPYHSKGK
-1426 VVFTPKE
+1426 VVFTKKE
-1433 KPQEPTVK
+1433 KPQEQAVK
-1441 DWVDDVASE
+1441 DWVDDTASE
-1450 ARKRGYRIVNG
+1450 ARKRDYRIVNG
-1461 QRVERQGALSEGT
+1461 QKVERQGALSEGA
-1474 DVVYG
+1474 DIVYG

-1492 TTRFAIVSAKKM
+1492 TTRFAVVSARKV

-1587 SVKKYRQFL
+1587 SAKKYRQFL

-1620 VADVADAEAIRLG
+1620 VADVSDAEAIRLG

-1671 ETENPMDSVKDLIR
+1671 DSENPMDSIKDLIR

-1755 LETIARDFSSDEQ
+1755 LETIARDFSGDEH
-1768 SRIKPIIQESILA
+1768 SRIKPVIQESILA

-1825 FSKFALLLAERYRAY
+1825 FSKFALLLAERYRSY

-1896 DVLGDTARTGTKGEP
+1896 DVLGDTARTGEKGEP

-1925 GERGADSQR
+1925 GERGTDRQG
-1934 GTGGA
+1934 GTVGT
-1939 AEEGTNS
+1939 AEEGSNS
-1946 LIDTANKAANKARLQ
+1946 LIGAASK
-1961 KAEDYSA
+1961 
-1968 FAEQY
+1968 
-1973 GLDAEDVAMY
+1973 VAD
-1983 AEGMKKGSTSQAMRA
+1983 R
-1998 RAMIGRK
+1998 
-2005 IIAAHE
+2005 
-2011 GEIHSLRDVRKF
+2011 VR
-2023 RRPIEEALK
+2023 I
-2032 EKFGDVD
+2032 
-2039 KLLEEYRNQV
+2039 
-2049 EDEHKAM
+2049 
-2056 EAARK
+2056 
-2061 KAQEEE
+2061 
-2067 AKRKAHLE
+2067 
-2075 ELSLLSDDEIDRR
+2075 
-2088 YMEALDN
+2088 
-2095 GNEVAARD
+2095 
-2103 MLDEAARRKGY
+2103 
-2114 ADTDSEYQGVGAWVA
+2114 
-2129 PSNPG
+2129 
-2134 YESDEARRADV
+2134 
-2145 EDNAP
+2145 
-2150 NVNLEDIALGYNLQ
+2150 
-2164 PDDYFTHPERYSQN
+2164 
-2178 TPHGLESSRSI
+2178 
-2189 QAALESLKRGEKGVK
+2189 
-2204 VKVYRAVPISV
+2204 
-2215 MEGKLRNGDWVTPS
+2215 
-2229 KKYAEMHGN
+2229 N
-2238 SRLKG
+2238 SRLKELSERA
-2243 KYRIIEDE
+2243 KTAKTDE
-2251 VPANELWWD
+2251 
-2260 GNDANEWGYDNGK
+2260 
-2273 EYKYKNAKNNRKLN
+2273 
-2287 DLVVRDDNGN
+2287 
-2297 VIVPSKRFNQRKAD
+2297 
-2311 ERYQIGMEGVK
+2311 ERAQVASER
-2322 PSKAEVA
+2322 AEVVSEYVKVEKGRSVSVVPTQDA
-2329 LRDAVID
+2329 LADAVESRD
-2336 RLRENGMEVITD
+2336 LKNEVRQHTESGDLLNGVYDKRTGKIHI
-2348 VAEGQRVL
+2348 VAENV
-2356 DEANGKARLNS
+2356 E
-2367 VVSSLAKA
+2367 
-2375 ESTIKDWLANNK
+2375 
-2387 RGKTFRIELP
+2387 
-2397 LRTQRMVR
+2397 
-2405 DAMGRDFESHNITA
+2405 TA
-2419 NGIAHAQKNHG
+2419 
-2430 INGVKLG
+2430 
-2437 EKSLPLSKE
+2437 
-2446 DMELLPYIMVAPD
+2446 D
-2459 YVRRGNSDATGRTSV
+2459 
-2474 RFYKEL
+2474 
-2480 SNGYVVVA
+2480 
-2488 EKEYKN
+2488 
-2494 SPNDMETITMWAEKS
+2494 
-2509 DKATNAQRNA
+2509 
-2519 APDTHVRNAILDI
+2519 DI
-2532 DAAKIRKDAEDAIVM
+2532 DAVYIHESSHKYS
-2547 DVKVRENRVW
+2547 REVDNNR
-2557 HGSGADFEAFDITDH
+2557 AA
-2572 IRFFRTANG
+2572 G
-2581 EAYGFT
+2581 ELVDNHT
-2587 VGGKIYIDPKI
+2587 
-2598 ATSETPVHEY
+2598 TEE
-2608 AHLWAS
+2608 LEQ
-2614 ALRSGN
+2614 ALREVAGDDVADVYMACK
-2620 PKEWQNVVGL
+2620 PG
-2630 MKGTSVWEE
+2630 KGDFAY
-2639 VKKRYSELN
+2639 RRML
-2648 TDDDIAD
+2648 AD
-2655 EVIATYSGRRG
+2655 EILAYSC
-2666 AERLREEAHK
+2666 
-2676 VADGNGDL
+2676 
-2684 FEKAEAISALGRVKE
+2684 VK
-2699 SLKKFWKGVCDFL
+2699 
-2712 HIHYKSAEEVAD
+2712 
-2724 RVMKDLLDGVDT
+2724 RN
-2736 RKMGKGEAGV
+2736 AG
-2746 RFSAKQKRA
+2746 
-2755 LETAEQSQ
+2755 
-2763 KTAIAT
+2763 
-2769 AVSSADGAK
+2769 
-2778 VLNNLDTL
+2778 
-2786 ARNLEKTSS
+2786 EKT
-2795 HRKTFIGDIAKAFG
+2795 
-2809 VDNRGK
+2809 
-2815 SSKYA
+2815 
-2820 TFETKSGEVVTIRIS
+2820 
-2835 DHNAKVSNFD
+2835 
-2845 TVGEDNGIS
+2845 
-2854 IVVTRKPNKGIT
+2854 GIT
-2866 NDGSAHIVEFFYP
+2866 NEKINNQTKQHYEKVSDYFGGRKRDGGKSDRGETEAGEGLSTEPSAGEHRRGGANDREEEVIDSEGFF
-2879 EISLQR
+2879 SVAGR
-2885 AEGKPLVEI
+2885 NA
-2894 VESIKQALYSGE
+2894 
-2906 FKDTTGLAERQE
+2906 
-2918 VNGEDV
+2918 NGGN
-2924 VRYQLSVTGKNT
+2924 SS
-2936 KGGDTGYDSKHTE
+2936 YDSKHSE
-2949 IEQAVNKKLKRN
+2949 IEQAVNRELEKN
-2961 STSDEIKA
+2961 PTSDDIKA
-2969 EIDRVKKLRA
+2969 EIDMVKKLRA

-3043 DAEKVKSLT
+3043 DTEKAKSIT
-3052 TEIKRLKTDIG
+3052 TEIKRLKTDIS
-3063 NTGIRSRY
+3063 NTGIRARY

-3125 QWNAKDGTEQDRN
+3125 QWNAKDGTGQDRS
-3138 NLATKLDDTIRKVD
+3138 NLATKLDDTVRKVD

-3162 LINDLADMFSIK
+3162 LIDDLAEMLSVK

-3179 SSGKKIGVKVSNTV
+3179 SGGKKVGVKVSNTV
-3193 RIAIETLKGMFRG
+3193 RIAIETLKGIFRG

-3213 ELKSL
+3213 GLKSL
-3218 VKSLDGMLIRKK
+3218 VKSLDGMLSKK
-3230 ELQGRLKELELS
+3230 KSLQGRLKELELS
-3242 EASAN
+3242 EASAD

-3253 TITKDEYDAEVEA
+3253 AITKDEYDAEIEA
-3266 INRERNDVK
+3266 INRERDDVK
-3275 SEMANFDTVFSDAL
+3275 SEMANFETVFSDAL
-3289 SETNDAIDAAVPRTT
+3289 SETNDAIDAAVPRST

-3352 AEADKSQSRL
+3352 AEADKSQIRL
-3362 KALEEQWKSDAPTP
+3362 KALEEKWKSDAPTP

-3400 RTKLYAAKDAARNAL
+3400 RARLFAAKDAARKAL
-3415 RDLNNDVRSLLKI
+3415 RDLNNDVMSLLKI

-3434 AQQQERLEHR
+3434 SQQQERLEHR

-3468 QEAKESEDKSVGVL
+3468 QEAKESEEKSVGVL

-3488 VFLAPTE
+3488 LFLAPTE

-3505 VNHFSGDGELYHLI
+3505 VNHFSGEGELYHLI

-3534 ESVEGLRSEI
+3534 ESVEALRSEI
-3544 QFKCKELFGS
+3544 QSKCKELFGS
-3554 KKPKDGNKRIKFTQ
+3554 KNPKDGNKRIKFTQ

-3608 SISEIKAGLGDN
+3608 SISEIKAGIGDN
-3620 WVKFGEWV
+3620 WVKFGEWI
-3628 VGDFLPK
+3628 VGYFLPK

-3676 FDNGNTIPTPSALKE
+3676 FDNGNTIPMPSALKE

-3768 SVTSQVINEA
+3768 SVTSQVINEV

-3801 IAGVNYSYNPRFQAR
+3801 IAGVNYSYNPRFHAR
-3816 FFANI
+3816 LFANI
-3821 LMPVGMELLAGNV
+3821 LMPVGTELLAGKV

-3872 EYESVVGNSNS
+3872 EYESVVGNSSS

-3889 KNVSQKGLFLNQVFD
+3889 KNVSQKGLLLNKVFD

-3909 VYAKS
+3909 VYSKS

-3919 YTRSIRKGATEED
+3919 FTRSIRNGATEED

-4042 YYGAKAIFNA
+4042 YYGAKAIFSA
-4052 LFGGDDDNAPIKDAT
+4052 LFGGDDDNAPTKDAT

-4074 FIEGHTGDVAFATIS
+4074 FIEGHAGDVAFATIS

-4103 AWSGYGGWTPTM
+4103 VWSGYGGWTPTM

-4138 SLSGY
+4138 SLSDY

-4176 RFYNAFYDYKVNGSS
+4176 RFYNAFYDYKVKGSS
-4191 LNLISAA
+4191 LNLISVA

-4243 KIFKREVESGGARG
+4243 KIFKREAESGGARG

-4284 RDASDAMGYHDEWL
+4284 RDASDAADYHDEWL

-4355 IKKKLTGGDN
+4355 IKKKLTGSDD
-4365 ERKEAFALMKE
+4365 ERKEAFALMRE

-4423 NGTVARGEVK
+4423 NGTVARGDVK

-4440 TADDVKADARFRKLH
+4440 TADDVKADAKFRKLQ

-4493 VTAVYASEADR
+4493 VTAVYTGEADR

-4518 AGDDKA
+4518 AGNNKA

-4530 QIRSIRGKVIDGD
+4530 RIRSIRGKVIGGD

>member
-1 MANET
+1 MA
-6 DSVFAANHQNGDG
+6 
-19 ELHRFIMS
+19 I
-27 ILKEGETDEQETAQQ
+27 
-42 QQATEVEKAND
+42 
-53 EPATQQTAVV
+53 
-63 QTATEPQSVQ
+63 
-73 QPTVQ
+73 
-78 PQEQPKQQAEQ
+78 
-89 PKGEVEQPAQTVQG
+89 
-103 VQSVQADE
+103 
-111 LDDDTKD
+111 
-118 LLAVKNH
+118 
-125 NIDDARKY
+125 
-133 VEKLGKDTQKIMA
+133 
-146 SGMSESA
+146 GMSEGA
-153 KREAQERY
+153 KRDAQERY
-161 ESAAKTL
+161 ERAAKAL

-174 RNAEQ
+174 HNAEQ

-194 AQAKKEHEEKYADI
+194 AQAKKEHDEKYADI
-208 NYISDWMDGHKVSEA
+208 NYVSDWMDGHKVNDA

-246 GIAKTAKEYISENT
+246 STAKAAKEYISENT
-260 GKLSTAAIN
+260 GKLSTSAIN

-284 YGDKF
+284 YGEKI

-346 YRREQGKVGKKAMED
+346 YRREQGKVEKKAMGD
-361 YDNIAKNPF
+361 YENIAKNPF
-370 ASEDDK
+370 ADADDK

-401 NSIPKDRLAALT
+401 NSIPKDRMAALT

-418 NFGYD
+418 DFGYD

-475 GGGNGLTLLDVY
+475 GGGNKLTLLDTY
-487 NASIDERAKEWAK
+487 SESIDERAKEWAK
-500 QGMAGYGKISLRSA
+500 QGMAGYGKIALRSA
-514 TTMAGDSPAFG
+514 TTMAGDSPELG

-541 LLPRFSK
+541 LLPRLSK

-555 EAAFKLLSM
+555 DAAFKMLSM

-577 AGLGAIYSPVAYS
+577 AGLGAVYSPLAYS

-598 TPELGE
+598 APELGE

-642 AATTIRVATNIA
+642 TATAIRVATNIA

-669 AKDVLLSNEKIS
+669 AKDVLLSSEKIS

-769 GITVNPKVL
+769 GITVNPNVL

-809 EKGKEIYTVRT
+809 ENGKEVYTVRT

-826 AFSERDFGSLK
+826 AFSDRDFGSLK

-871 ERATRAVLS
+871 ERATRTVLS

-933 NSSSVRRDFNKSR
+933 NSSSVRRDFNNSR

-968 VDEYIKALN
+968 VDDYIKALN
-977 GENTAKDMPSEQTEP
+977 GENTAKDMPSGQTEP
-992 TAPSEP
+992 TAKSEP
-998 PAEPANEPP
+998 PAEPTGEPP
-1007 VVEAEKGGQQDVSAP
+1007 VVEAEKVTQQEVASP
-1022 EKEAEKPSEE
+1022 EKETGKPVDE
-1032 TPSKEGVGIEDYIK
+1032 TAGKGDIGIEDYIK
-1046 INKADDETANDIR
+1046 INKADEETANDIR

-1073 AESEQA
+1073 SESEQA
-1079 VKYSNGES
+1079 VRYSNGES

-1097 KEKFGLEEPKADSE
+1097 KEKFGLEEPKAKTDEEVKPVEEQKSDTE
-1111 PIEPAKDNSAE
+1111 PIEPTDEKSTE
-1122 QPKEPKVEEKPVEA
+1122 QPKEQKAEEKPVEV
-1136 ETPKEKTKADAKA
+1136 ETPKEEAKA
-1149 DIEQAAETEQEQ
+1149 DTKDEVEQAAETEPVEETEQEQ

-1191 EMFTK
+1191 EMLTK

-1202 EQAVKYSN
+1202 EQAIKYSN

-1232 VKQPTTNKGKTEKD
+1232 VKQPKGEE
-1246 ANKTAQLD
+1246 TA
-1254 IINKSNPMRD
+1254 
-1264 EQHTGIRSV
+1264 
-1273 DDIKTFKE
+1273 
-1281 AVSDSEAPFTPDY
+1281 
-1294 TKEDAESAL
+1294 
-1303 KAGEITVY
+1303 
-1311 SSKPIED
+1311 
-1318 GVFVTPSKMEA
+1318 
-1329 KNYAGGGKVFSKR
+1329 
-1342 VSIEDVAWIDA
+1342 
-1353 IEGQYARL
+1353 
-1361 RASDIETGVKERLE
+1361 
-1375 REGVTYKKGDELVA
+1375 YKKGEELVV
-1389 EHEGSPL
+1389 EHDGNPV
-1396 TIVVDAVGKNGNVT
+1396 TIVVDAVGKDGNVT

-1418 EPYHSNGE
+1418 ELYHSKGK
-1426 VVFTPKE
+1426 VVFTKKE
-1433 KPQEPTVK
+1433 KPQEQAVK
-1441 DWVDDVASE
+1441 DWVDDTASE

-1474 DVVYG
+1474 DIVYG
-1479 DEHTTKF
+1479 DDHTTKF

-1492 TTRFAIVSAKKM
+1492 TTRFAVVSARKV

-1567 IQGNNRAAALREM
+1567 IQGNNRAAALSEM

-1587 SVKKYRQFL
+1587 SAKKYRQFL

-1620 VADVADAEAIRLG
+1620 VADVSDAEAIRLG

-1671 ETENPMDSVKDLIR
+1671 DSENPMDSIKDLIR

-1755 LETIARDFSSDEQ
+1755 LETIARDFNGDEQ
-1768 SRIKPIIQESILA
+1768 SRIKPVIQESILA

-1825 FSKFALLLAERYRAY
+1825 FSKFALLLAERYMSY

-1896 DVLGDTARTGTKGEP
+1896 DVLGDTARTGEKGEP

-1925 GERGADSQR
+1925 GERGTDRQG
-1934 GTGGA
+1934 GTGGT
-1939 AEEGTNS
+1939 AEEGSNS
-1946 LIDTANKAANKARLQ
+1946 LIGAASK
-1961 KAEDYSA
+1961 
-1968 FAEQY
+1968 
-1973 GLDAEDVAMY
+1973 VAD
-1983 AEGMKKGSTSQAMRA
+1983 R
-1998 RAMIGRK
+1998 
-2005 IIAAHE
+2005 
-2011 GEIHSLRDVRKF
+2011 VR
-2023 RRPIEEALK
+2023 
-2032 EKFGDVD
+2032 V
-2039 KLLEEYRNQV
+2039 
-2049 EDEHKAM
+2049 
-2056 EAARK
+2056 
-2061 KAQEEE
+2061 
-2067 AKRKAHLE
+2067 
-2075 ELSLLSDDEIDRR
+2075 
-2088 YMEALDN
+2088 
-2095 GNEVAARD
+2095 
-2103 MLDEAARRKGY
+2103 
-2114 ADTDSEYQGVGAWVA
+2114 
-2129 PSNPG
+2129 
-2134 YESDEARRADV
+2134 
-2145 EDNAP
+2145 
-2150 NVNLEDIALGYNLQ
+2150 
-2164 PDDYFTHPERYSQN
+2164 
-2178 TPHGLESSRSI
+2178 
-2189 QAALESLKRGEKGVK
+2189 
-2204 VKVYRAVPISV
+2204 
-2215 MEGKLRNGDWVTPS
+2215 
-2229 KKYAEMHGN
+2229 N
-2238 SRLKG
+2238 SRLKDLSERA
-2243 KYRIIEDE
+2243 KTAKTDE
-2251 VPANELWWD
+2251 
-2260 GNDANEWGYDNGK
+2260 
-2273 EYKYKNAKNNRKLN
+2273 
-2287 DLVVRDDNGN
+2287 
-2297 VIVPSKRFNQRKAD
+2297 
-2311 ERYQIGMEGVK
+2311 ERAQVASER
-2322 PSKAEVA
+2322 AEVVSEYVKGEKGRSVSVVPTQDA
-2329 LRDAVID
+2329 LADAVESRD
-2336 RLRENGMEVITD
+2336 LKNEVRQHTDSGDLLNGVYDKRTGKIHI
-2348 VAEGQRVL
+2348 VAENV
-2356 DEANGKARLNS
+2356 E
-2367 VVSSLAKA
+2367 
-2375 ESTIKDWLANNK
+2375 
-2387 RGKTFRIELP
+2387 
-2397 LRTQRMVR
+2397 
-2405 DAMGRDFESHNITA
+2405 TA
-2419 NGIAHAQKNHG
+2419 
-2430 INGVKLG
+2430 
-2437 EKSLPLSKE
+2437 
-2446 DMELLPYIMVAPD
+2446 D
-2459 YVRRGNSDATGRTSV
+2459 
-2474 RFYKEL
+2474 
-2480 SNGYVVVA
+2480 
-2488 EKEYKN
+2488 
-2494 SPNDMETITMWAEKS
+2494 
-2509 DKATNAQRNA
+2509 
-2519 APDTHVRNAILDI
+2519 DI
-2532 DAAKIRKDAEDAIVM
+2532 DAVYIHESSHKYS
-2547 DVKVRENRVW
+2547 REVDNNR
-2557 HGSGADFEAFDITDH
+2557 AA
-2572 IRFFRTANG
+2572 G
-2581 EAYGFT
+2581 ELVDNHT
-2587 VGGKIYIDPKI
+2587 
-2598 ATSETPVHEY
+2598 TEE
-2608 AHLWAS
+2608 LEQ
-2614 ALRSGN
+2614 ALREVAGDDVADVYMACK
-2620 PKEWQNVVGL
+2620 PG
-2630 MKGTSVWEE
+2630 KGDFAY
-2639 VKKRYSELN
+2639 RRML
-2648 TDDDIAD
+2648 AD
-2655 EVIATYSGRRG
+2655 EILAYSC
-2666 AERLREEAHK
+2666 
-2676 VADGNGDL
+2676 
-2684 FEKAEAISALGRVKE
+2684 VK
-2699 SLKKFWKGVCDFL
+2699 
-2712 HIHYKSAEEVAD
+2712 
-2724 RVMKDLLDGVDT
+2724 RN
-2736 RKMGKGEAGV
+2736 AG
-2746 RFSAKQKRA
+2746 
-2755 LETAEQSQ
+2755 
-2763 KTAIAT
+2763 
-2769 AVSSADGAK
+2769 
-2778 VLNNLDTL
+2778 
-2786 ARNLEKTSS
+2786 EKT
-2795 HRKTFIGDIAKAFG
+2795 
-2809 VDNRGK
+2809 
-2815 SSKYA
+2815 
-2820 TFETKSGEVVTIRIS
+2820 
-2835 DHNAKVSNFD
+2835 
-2845 TVGEDNGIS
+2845 
-2854 IVVTRKPNKGIT
+2854 GIT
-2866 NDGSAHIVEFFYP
+2866 NEKINNQTKQHYEKVSDYFGGRKRDGGKSDRGETETGEGLSTEPSAGEHRRGGANDREEEGIDSGGFF
-2879 EISLQR
+2879 SVAGR
-2885 AEGKPLVEI
+2885 NA
-2894 VESIKQALYSGE
+2894 
-2906 FKDTTGLAERQE
+2906 
-2918 VNGEDV
+2918 NGGN
-2924 VRYQLSVTGKNT
+2924 SS
-2936 KGGDTGYDSKHTE
+2936 YDSKHSE
-2949 IEQAVNKKLKRN
+2949 IEQAVNRELEKN
-2961 STSDEIKA
+2961 STSDDIKA

-2996 GDAAALRERLNELNA
+2996 ADAAALRERLNELNA

-3043 DAEKVKSLT
+3043 DTEKVKSIT
-3052 TEIKRLKTDIG
+3052 TEIKRLKTDIS
-3063 NTGIRSRY
+3063 NTGIRARY

-3162 LINDLADMFSIK
+3162 LINDLAEMLSVK

-3179 SSGKKIGVKVSNTV
+3179 SGGKKVGVKVSNTV

-3213 ELKSL
+3213 GLKSL
-3218 VKSLDGMLIRKK
+3218 VKSLDGMLSKK
-3230 ELQGRLKELELS
+3230 KSLQGRLKELELS
-3242 EASAN
+3242 EDSAD

-3253 TITKDEYDAEVEA
+3253 AITKDEYDAEIDA
-3266 INRERNDVK
+3266 INRERDDVK

-3289 SETNDAIDAAVPRTT
+3289 SETNDAIDAAVPRST

-3352 AEADKSQSRL
+3352 AEADKSQIRL
-3362 KALEEQWKSDAPTP
+3362 KALEEKWKSDAPTS

-3400 RTKLYAAKDAARNAL
+3400 MARLFAAKDAARKAL

-3468 QEAKESEDKSVGVL
+3468 QEAKESEEKSVGVL

-3488 VFLAPTE
+3488 LFLAPTE

-3505 VNHFSGDGELYHLI
+3505 VNHFSGEGELYHLI

-3534 ESVEGLRSEI
+3534 ESVEALRSEI
-3544 QFKCKELFGS
+3544 QSKCKELFGS
-3554 KKPKDGNKRIKFTQ
+3554 KNPKDGNKRIKFTQ
-3568 TLSGEPV
+3568 TLSGEQV

-3608 SISEIKAGLGDN
+3608 SISEIKAGIGDN
-3620 WVKFGEWV
+3620 WVKFGEWI

-3676 FDNGNTIPTPSALKE
+3676 FDNGNTIPMPSALKE

-3768 SVTSQVINEA
+3768 SVTSQVINEV

-3801 IAGVNYSYNPRFQAR
+3801 IAGVNYSYNPRFHAR
-3816 FFANI
+3816 LFANI
-3821 LMPVGMELLAGNV
+3821 LMPVGTELLAGKV

-3872 EYESVVGNSNS
+3872 EYESVVGNSSS

-3889 KNVSQKGLFLNQVFD
+3889 KNVSQKGLLLNKVFD

-3909 VYAKS
+3909 VYSKS

-3919 YTRSIRKGATEED
+3919 FTRSIRNGATEED

-3999 RLGKEKPLHSISKG
+3999 RLGKEKPLHSIIKG

-4042 YYGAKAIFNA
+4042 YYGAKAIFSA
-4052 LFGGDDDNAPIKDAT
+4052 LFGGDDDNAPTKDAT

-4074 FIEGHTGDVAFATIS
+4074 FIEGHAGDVAFATIS
-4089 APLQGTILNNLVNS
+4089 APLQGTILNNFVNS
-4103 AWSGYGGWTPTM
+4103 VWSGYGGWTPTM

-4138 SLSGY
+4138 SLSDY

-4176 RFYNAFYDYKVNGSS
+4176 RFYNAFYDYKVKGSS
-4191 LNLISAA
+4191 LNLISVA

-4284 RDASDAMGYHDEWL
+4284 RDASDAADYHDEWL

-4355 IKKKLTGGDN
+4355 IKKKLTGSDD
-4365 ERKEAFALMKE
+4365 ERKDAFALMRE
-4376 LERIDKVKGHTHS
+4376 LERIDKIKGHTHS

-4423 NGTVARGEVK
+4423 NGTVARGDVK

-4440 TADDVKADARFRKLH
+4440 TADDVKADAKFRKLQ

-4493 VTAVYASEADR
+4493 VTAVYTGEADR

-4518 AGDDKA
+4518 AGNNKA

-4530 QIRSIRGKVIDGD
+4530 RIRSIRGKVIGGD

>member
-6 DSVFAANHQNGDG
+6 DSVFAAEQQNGKG
-19 ELHRFIMS
+19 ELYRLMMS
-27 ILKEGETDEQETAQQ
+27 ILKEGETDNQETAQQ
-42 QQATEVEKAND
+42 QPTPEVEKAND
-53 EPATQQTAVV
+53 EPATRQPAAQTVA
-63 QTATEPQSVQ
+63 ESQSVQ

-78 PQEQPKQQAEQ
+78 PQEQPKQQAER
-89 PKGEVEQPAQTVQG
+89 PKGEVEQPAQTVQD
-103 VQSVQADE
+103 VQTEE

-118 LLAVKNH
+118 LLAIKNH

-133 VEKLGKDTQKIMA
+133 VEKLGKDTQEIMA

-161 ESAAKTL
+161 ENAAKTL

-174 RNAEQ
+174 HNAEQ
-179 KAENDRL
+179 KAENERL
-186 RAEAERKQ
+186 RADAERKQ

-208 NYISDWMDGHKVSEA
+208 NYISDWMDGHKVNEA

-246 GIAKTAKEYISENT
+246 GIAKAAKEYISENT

-284 YGDKF
+284 YGEKF
-289 SYNIEP
+289 SYNLEP
-295 IDSVVLENKDIPDSV
+295 IDSLVLENKDIPDSV

-316 VRTPKEFGDN
+316 VRTPREFGDN

-361 YDNIAKNPF
+361 YDNIAKKPF
-370 ASEDDK
+370 ADADDK

-401 NSIPKDRLAALT
+401 NSIPKDRLAALA

-418 NFGYD
+418 DFGYD

-461 TLVGSLAQASMRST
+461 TLVGSFAQASMRST
-475 GGGNGLTLLDVY
+475 GGGNKLTLLDTY
-487 NASIDERAKEWAK
+487 SASIDERAKEWAK
-500 QGMAGYGKISLRSA
+500 QGMAGYGKIALRSA

-530 VGGGTKWSLVR
+530 VGSGTKWSLVK

-642 AATTIRVATNIA
+642 AATAIRVATNIA

-669 AKDVLLSNEKIS
+669 AKDVLLSSEKIS

-744 IYAPNGKNSP
+744 IYTPNGKNSP

-809 EKGKEIYTVRT
+809 EKGKEVYTVRT

-826 AFSERDFGSLK
+826 AFSERDFGSLG

-887 EKELTDMLKTAFEK
+887 EKELTDMLQTAFEK

-913 RMLKRFDEVYL
+913 RILKRFDEVYL

-977 GENTAKDMPSEQTEP
+977 GENTEKDMPSEQTEP
-992 TAPSEP
+992 PAPSEP

-1007 VVEAEKGGQQDVSAP
+1007 VVEAEKGGQQEVVAS

-1032 TPSKEGVGIEDYIK
+1032 TTGKDGVGIEDYIK

-1064 YTDEVDALR
+1064 YTDEVNALR

-1079 VKYSNGES
+1079 VRYSNGES

-1097 KEKFGLEEPKADSE
+1097 KEKFGLDEPKAKTEEDVRPMEEPKADSE
-1111 PIEPAKDNSAE
+1111 PIEPADEKPAE
-1122 QPKEPKVEEKPVEA
+1122 QPKEPKEEEKPVEV
-1136 ETPKEKTKADAKA
+1136 ETPKEEAKADTKA
-1149 DIEQAAETEQEQ
+1149 DIEQFTETEQEQ

-1202 EQAVKYSN
+1202 EQAIKYSN
-1210 GELSEKPEGYAYMKQ
+1210 SESSEKPEGYAYMKQ
-1225 MFGLKDP
+1225 MFDLKDP
-1232 VKQPTTNKGKTEKD
+1232 VKQPKGEE
-1246 ANKTAQLD
+1246 TA
-1254 IINKSNPMRD
+1254 
-1264 EQHTGIRSV
+1264 
-1273 DDIKTFKE
+1273 
-1281 AVSDSEAPFTPDY
+1281 
-1294 TKEDAESAL
+1294 
-1303 KAGEITVY
+1303 
-1311 SSKPIED
+1311 
-1318 GVFVTPSKMEA
+1318 
-1329 KNYAGGGKVFSKR
+1329 
-1342 VSIEDVAWIDA
+1342 
-1353 IEGQYARL
+1353 
-1361 RASDIETGVKERLE
+1361 
-1375 REGVTYKKGDELVA
+1375 YKKGEELVV
-1389 EHEGSPL
+1389 EHEGNPM
-1396 TIVVDAVGKNGNVT
+1396 TIVVDAVGKGGNVT
-1410 KSHVKSSG
+1410 NSHVKSSG
-1418 EPYHSNGE
+1418 EPYHTNGK

-1433 KPQEPTVK
+1433 KPQEPAVK
-1441 DWVDDVASE
+1441 DWVDDTASE

-1461 QRVERQGALSEGT
+1461 QKVERQGALSEGV

-1492 TTRFAIVSAKKM
+1492 TTRFAVVSAKKM

-1587 SVKKYRQFL
+1587 SVKKYKQFL

-1620 VADVADAEAIRLG
+1620 VADVTDAEAIRLG

-1671 ETENPMDSVKDLIR
+1671 DSENPMDSIKDLIR

-1745 LMPDAAQKGI
+1745 HMPDAAQKGI

-1768 SRIKPIIQESILA
+1768 SRIKPVIQESILA

-1877 INEAFKKVF
+1877 INEAFKKIF
-1886 NYGDTELPRG
+1886 NYGDTELQRG
-1896 DVLGDTARTGTKGEP
+1896 DVLGDTARTGEKGEP

-1920 GQDKA
+1920 GQDKT
-1925 GERGADSQR
+1925 GERGADGQG
-1934 GTGGA
+1934 GTGGT
-1939 AEEGTNS
+1939 AEKGSNS
-1946 LIDTANKAANKARLQ
+1946 LIDTASKAANKARLQ

-2011 GEIHSLRDVRKF
+2011 GEIHSLMDVRKF
-2023 RRPIEEALK
+2023 RRPVEEALK

-2150 NVNLEDIALGYNLQ
+2150 DVNLEDMALGYSQQ

-2178 TPHGLESSRSI
+2178 TPHGLESARSI
-2189 QAALESLKRGEKGVK
+2189 QAALEALKRGEKGVK

-2215 MEGKLRNGDWVTPS
+2215 MDGKLRNGDWVTPS

-2336 RLRENGMEVITD
+2336 RLRENGMEVISD
-2348 VAEGQRVL
+2348 VTEGQKVL
-2356 DEANGKARLNS
+2356 DMVNGKDARPG
-2367 VVSSLAKA
+2367 VK
-2375 ESTIKDWLANNK
+2375 
-2387 RGKTFRIELP
+2387 
-2397 LRTQRMVR
+2397 RMVLKIL
-2405 DAMGRDFESHNITA
+2405 DTLAGNYENSSSTNEIT
-2419 NGIAHAQKNHG
+2419 
-2430 INGVKLG
+2430 
-2437 EKSLPLSKE
+2437 
-2446 DMELLPYIMVAPD
+2446 D
-2459 YVRRGNSDATGRTSV
+2459 YV
-2474 RFYKEL
+2474 
-2480 SNGYVVVA
+2480 
-2488 EKEYKN
+2488 
-2494 SPNDMETITMWAEKS
+2494 
-2509 DKATNAQRNA
+2509 
-2519 APDTHVRNAILDI
+2519 
-2532 DAAKIRKDAEDAIVM
+2532 
-2547 DVKVRENRVW
+2547 
-2557 HGSGADFEAFDITDH
+2557 
-2572 IRFFRTANG
+2572 RFFRTANG

-2684 FEKAEAISALGRVKE
+2684 FEKAEAISALGRIKE

-2736 RKMGKGEAGV
+2736 RKMGKGEAGA

-2755 LETAEQSQ
+2755 LETVSASHNGKHQP
-2763 KTAIAT
+2763 TV
-2769 AVSSADGAK
+2769 VSSADGAK
-2778 VLNNLDTL
+2778 ILNE
-2786 ARNLEKTSS
+2786 LERTIEKYKNISN
-2795 HRKTFIGDIAKAFG
+2795 RANTFIGDVAKALGASRFG
-2809 VDNRGK
+2809 
-2815 SSKYA
+2815 SSSEYA
-2820 TFETKSGEVVTIRIS
+2820 TFEAMNGDVVTIRLAN
-2835 DHNAKVSNFD
+2835 HNAHVSGFNHN
-2845 TVGEDNGIS
+2845 GKDNGIS
-2854 IVVTRKPNKGIT
+2854 IVISPKPNEGLI
-2866 NDGSAHIVEFFYP
+2866 NDGDAHIVEFYYDS
-2879 EISLQR
+2879 IKLRR
-2885 AEGKPLVEI
+2885 AEGKPLAEI
-2894 VESIKQALYSGE
+2894 VRSIKQALYSGE

-2924 VRYQLSVTGKNT
+2924 VRYQLSVAGRKAN
-2936 KGGDTGYDSKHTE
+2936 GGNSGYESKHSE
-2949 IEQAVNKKLKRN
+2949 IEQAVNRELKKN

-3016 VENERSAKLTEKL
+3016 VENERSAKLTDKL

-3043 DAEKVKSLT
+3043 DTEKVKSLT
-3052 TEIKRLKTDIG
+3052 TEIKRVKTDIG

-3114 ALVGSVRDIAK
+3114 ALVRSVRDIAK

-3162 LINDLADMFSIK
+3162 LINDLADMLSVK

-3179 SSGKKIGVKVSNTV
+3179 SSGKKVGVKVSNTV

-3213 ELKSL
+3213 GLKSL
-3218 VKSLDGMLIRKK
+3218 VKSLDGMLAKK
-3230 ELQGRLKELELS
+3230 KSLQGRLKELELS

-3253 TITKDEYDAEVEA
+3253 TITKDEYDAEIEA
-3266 INRERNDVK
+3266 INRERDDVK

-3289 SETNDAIDAAVPRTT
+3289 SETNDAIDTAVPRTT

-3400 RTKLYAAKDAARNAL
+3400 RARLFAAKDAARKAL

-3505 VNHFSGDGELYHLI
+3505 VNHFSGEGELYHLI

-3544 QFKCKELFGS
+3544 QSKCKELFGS
-3554 KKPKDGNKRIKFTQ
+3554 KKPKDGNKKIKFTQ

-3676 FDNGNTIPTPSALKE
+3676 FDNGNTIPMPSALKE

-3728 ISILLSSRAFRETLK
+3728 ISTLLSSRAFRETLK

-3801 IAGVNYSYNPRFQAR
+3801 IAGVNHSYNPRFQAR
-3816 FFANI
+3816 LFANI
-3821 LMPVGMELLAGNV
+3821 LMPVGTELLAGKV
-3834 KNAENTFAGMVGSC
+3834 KNVENTFAGMVGSC

-3909 VYAKS
+3909 VYSKS

-3919 YTRSIRKGATEED
+3919 YTRLIRKGATEED

-4052 LFGGDDDNAPIKDAT
+4052 LFGGDDDNAPTKDAT

-4074 FIEGHTGDVAFATIS
+4074 FIEGHSGDVAFATIS

-4138 SLSGY
+4138 SLSDY
-4143 IEDLDE
+4143 LDDLDE

-4176 RFYNAFYDYKVNGSS
+4176 RFYNAFYDYKVKGSS

-4223 TSETAKDLEDYI
+4223 TGETAKDLEDYI

-4284 RDASDAMGYHDEWL
+4284 RDASDATDYHDEWL

-4348 VHDILRQ
+4348 VQGILRQ

-4365 ERKEAFALMKE
+4365 DRKEAFALMKE

-4397 AGVKDFQMIPK
+4397 AGVNDFQMIPK

-4440 TADDVKADARFRKLH
+4440 TADDVKADARFRKLQ
-4455 DGSEKQKAKAKEVMK
+4455 DGSEKQKTKAKEVMK

-4478 YQDAYRRMTDIGDGL
+4478 YQDAYRRMTDIGEGL

-4518 AGDDKA
+4518 AGNDKA

-4554 LNSIE
+4554 LNSIR

>member
-6 DSVFAANHQNGDG
+6 DSVFAADQQNGKG
-19 ELHRFIMS
+19 ELYRLMMS
-27 ILKEGETDEQETAQQ
+27 ILKEGETDKQETAQQ
-42 QQATEVEKAND
+42 QPTPEVEKAND
-53 EPATQQTAVV
+53 EPTAQQTAVV
-63 QTATEPQSVQ
+63 QTAAEPQSVQ
-73 QPTVQ
+73 QPAGQ
-78 PQEQPKQQAEQ
+78 KQEKPGHAER
-89 PKGEVEQPAQTVQG
+89 PKGEVEQPAQTVQD
-103 VQSVQADE
+103 VQADE

-133 VEKLGKDTQKIMA
+133 VEQLGREAQTIMA

-153 KREAQERY
+153 KRKAQERY
-161 ESAAKTL
+161 ESAAKVL

-174 RNAEQ
+174 HNAEQ
-179 KAENDRL
+179 KAENERL
-186 RAEAERKQ
+186 RADAERKQ
-194 AQAKKEHEEKYADI
+194 AQAKKEYEEKYADI
-208 NYISDWMDGHKVSEA
+208 NYVSDWMNGHKVSEA

-246 GIAKTAKEYISENT
+246 SIAKAAKEYISENT

-295 IDSVVLENKDIPDSV
+295 IDSLVLENKDIPDSV

-346 YRREQGKVGKKAMED
+346 YRREQGKAGKKAMED

-370 ASEDDK
+370 AAADDK

-418 NFGYD
+418 DFGYD

-449 DTEAVIIGGLMN
+449 DTEAVIVGGLMN
-461 TLVGSLAQASMRST
+461 TLVGSFAQASMRST
-475 GGGNGLTLLDVY
+475 GGGNGLTLLDAY

-500 QGMAGYGKISLRSA
+500 QGLAGYGKIALRSA

-530 VGGGTKWSLVR
+530 VGSGTKWSLVR
-541 LLPRFSK
+541 LLPRLSK

-590 LGSLARGV
+590 LGSLARGE

-642 AATTIRVATNIA
+642 AATAIRVATNIA

-669 AKDVLLSNEKIS
+669 AKDVLLSSEKIS

-809 EKGKEIYTVRT
+809 EKGKEVYTVRT

-837 DAKLEETRL
+837 DAKLEQTRL

-871 ERATRAVLS
+871 ERAARAVLS

-887 EKELTDMLKTAFEK
+887 EKELTDILKTAFKK

-998 PAEPANEPP
+998 PAEPANETP

-1022 EKEAEKPSEE
+1022 EKETEKPSKE
-1032 TPSKEGVGIEDYIK
+1032 TTGKEGVGIEDYIK
-1046 INKADDETANDIR
+1046 INKADDKTANDIR

-1064 YTDEVDALR
+1064 YTDEVNALR

-1087 SEKPEHWDYW
+1087 SEKPGHWDYW
-1097 KEKFGLEEPKADSE
+1097 KEKFGLEEPKAKTEKEIQSVEEPKADSE
-1111 PIEPAKDNSAE
+1111 PIEPADEKSAE
-1122 QPKEPKVEEKPVEA
+1122 QPKEPKAEEKPVEV
-1136 ETPKEKTKADAKA
+1136 ETPKDEAKADTKA
-1149 DIEQAAETEQEQ
+1149 DIEQVNETSPVEETEQEQ

-1196 QFLSDK
+1196 QFLADK
-1202 EQAVKYSN
+1202 EQAIKYSN

-1232 VKQPTTNKGKTEKD
+1232 VEQPKGEE
-1246 ANKTAQLD
+1246 TA
-1254 IINKSNPMRD
+1254 
-1264 EQHTGIRSV
+1264 
-1273 DDIKTFKE
+1273 
-1281 AVSDSEAPFTPDY
+1281 
-1294 TKEDAESAL
+1294 
-1303 KAGEITVY
+1303 
-1311 SSKPIED
+1311 
-1318 GVFVTPSKMEA
+1318 
-1329 KNYAGGGKVFSKR
+1329 
-1342 VSIEDVAWIDA
+1342 
-1353 IEGQYARL
+1353 
-1361 RASDIETGVKERLE
+1361 
-1375 REGVTYKKGDELVA
+1375 YKKGEELVV
-1389 EHEGSPL
+1389 EHEGNPV
-1396 TIVVDAVGKNGNVT
+1396 TIVVDAVGKSGDVI

-1418 EPYHSNGE
+1418 EPYHSNGK

-1433 KPQEPTVK
+1433 KPQEQTVK
-1441 DWVDDVASE
+1441 DWVDDTASE

-1492 TTRFAIVSAKKM
+1492 TTRFAVVSAKKM

-1560 INSRGEV
+1560 INGRGEV

-1587 SVKKYRQFL
+1587 SAKKYRQFL

-1620 VADVADAEAIRLG
+1620 VADVTDAEAIRLG

-1671 ETENPMDSVKDLIR
+1671 DSENPMDSVKDLIR

-1700 INETQYNS
+1700 INEAQYNS

-1755 LETIARDFSSDEQ
+1755 LETIARDFSSGEQ
-1768 SRIKPIIQESILA
+1768 SRIKPVIQESILA

-1877 INEAFKKVF
+1877 INEAFKKIF

-1925 GERGADSQR
+1925 GERGADGQG
-1934 GTGGA
+1934 GTGGTV
-1939 AEEGTNS
+1939 EEGPNS
-1946 LIDTANKAANKARLQ
+1946 LIGAANKAANKARLQ

-1983 AEGMKKGSTSQAMRA
+1983 AEGIKKGSTSQAMRA

-2011 GEIHSLRDVRKF
+2011 GEIHSLMDVRKF
-2023 RRPIEEALK
+2023 RRPVEEALK

-2049 EDEHKAM
+2049 EDERKAM

-2150 NVNLEDIALGYNLQ
+2150 DVNLEDMALGYSQQ

-2178 TPHGLESSRSI
+2178 TPHGLESARSI
-2189 QAALESLKRGEKGVK
+2189 QAALEALKRGEKGVK

-2336 RLRENGMEVITD
+2336 RLRENDMEVISNVT
-2348 VAEGQRVL
+2348 EGQKVL
-2356 DEANGKARLNS
+2356 DMVNGKDARPG
-2367 VVSSLAKA
+2367 VK
-2375 ESTIKDWLANNK
+2375 
-2387 RGKTFRIELP
+2387 
-2397 LRTQRMVR
+2397 RMVLKIL
-2405 DAMGRDFESHNITA
+2405 DTLAGNYENSSSTNEIT
-2419 NGIAHAQKNHG
+2419 
-2430 INGVKLG
+2430 
-2437 EKSLPLSKE
+2437 
-2446 DMELLPYIMVAPD
+2446 D
-2459 YVRRGNSDATGRTSV
+2459 YV
-2474 RFYKEL
+2474 
-2480 SNGYVVVA
+2480 
-2488 EKEYKN
+2488 
-2494 SPNDMETITMWAEKS
+2494 
-2509 DKATNAQRNA
+2509 
-2519 APDTHVRNAILDI
+2519 
-2532 DAAKIRKDAEDAIVM
+2532 
-2547 DVKVRENRVW
+2547 
-2557 HGSGADFEAFDITDH
+2557 
-2572 IRFFRTANG
+2572 RFFRTANG

-2699 SLKKFWKGVCDFL
+2699 SLKKFWKGVCDLL

-2736 RKMGKGEAGV
+2736 RKMGKGEAGA

-2845 TVGEDNGIS
+2845 TVGEYNGIS

-2936 KGGDTGYDSKHTE
+2936 KGGDTGYDSKYAE
-2949 IEQAVNKKLKRN
+2949 IEQAVNKELEKN

-3016 VENERSAKLTEKL
+3016 VENERSAKLTDKL

-3043 DAEKVKSLT
+3043 DTEKVKSLT
-3052 TEIKRLKTDIG
+3052 TEIKRLKTDIA

-3114 ALVGSVRDIAK
+3114 TLVGSVRDIAK

-3162 LINDLADMFSIK
+3162 LINDLADMLSVK

-3213 ELKSL
+3213 GLKSL
-3218 VKSLDGMLIRKK
+3218 VKSLDGMLAKK
-3230 ELQGRLKELELS
+3230 KSLQGRLKELELS
-3242 EASAN
+3242 ETSAN

-3253 TITKDEYDAEVEA
+3253 AITKDEYDAEIEA
-3266 INRERNDVK
+3266 INRERDDVK

-3400 RTKLYAAKDAARNAL
+3400 RAKLYAHKDAARKAL

-3434 AQQQERLEHR
+3434 AQQQARMEHR
-3444 SEVAHIGIAAVD
+3444 SEVAHIGITAVD

-3505 VNHFSGDGELYHLI
+3505 VNHFSGEGELYYLI

-3544 QFKCKELFGS
+3544 QSKCKELFGS

-3620 WVKFGEWV
+3620 WVKFGEWI
-3628 VGDFLPK
+3628 VGDFLSK

-3676 FDNGNTIPTPSALKE
+3676 FDNGNTIPMPSALKE
-3691 RVKHNYQLSTTED
+3691 RVKHSYQLSTTED

-3816 FFANI
+3816 LFANI
-3821 LMPVGMELLAGNV
+3821 LMPVGTELLAGKV

-3909 VYAKS
+3909 VYSKS

-3919 YTRSIRKGATEED
+3919 FTRSIRKGATKED

-4052 LFGGDDDNAPIKDAT
+4052 LFGGDDNNAPTKDAT

-4074 FIEGHTGDVAFATIS
+4074 FIEGHSGDVAFATIS

-4138 SLSGY
+4138 SLSDY

-4149 DAAKYTIKTVLYAL
+4149 DATKYTIKTVLYAL

-4176 RFYNAFYDYKVNGSS
+4176 RFYNAFYDYKLKGSS

-4284 RDASDAMGYHDEWL
+4284 RDASDAADYHDEWL

-4316 DEQAKQKTDSLKLAL
+4316 DEQAKQKTDSLKLSL

-4365 ERKEAFALMKE
+4365 DRKEAFALMKE

-4397 AGVKDFQMIPK
+4397 AGVKDFQMIPR

-4440 TADDVKADARFRKLH
+4440 TADDVKADVRFRKLQE
-4455 DGSEKQKAKAKEVMK
+4455 GSEKQKAKAKEVMK

-4478 YQDAYRRMTDIGDGL
+4478 YQDAYRRMTAIGDGL

-4504 LIKDLKTKLTKAVK
+4504 LIKDLKTKLTKTVK
-4518 AGDDKA
+4518 AGDNKT
-4524 ADAIME
+4524 ADDIME

-4554 LNSIE
+4554 LNSIR

>member
-1 MANET
+1 MANDT
-6 DSVFAANHQNGDG
+6 DSIFAADQQNGKG
-19 ELHRFIMS
+19 ELYRLMMS
-27 ILKEGETDEQETAQQ
+27 ILKEGETDKQETEQQ
-42 QQATEVEKAND
+42 RPTPEVEKTND
-53 EPATQQTAVV
+53 EQAAQQTAEV
-63 QTATEPQSVQ
+63 QTVAEPQRVQ
-73 QPTVQ
+73 QQTVQ
-78 PQEQPKQQAEQ
+78 PKEQPKQQAEL
-89 PKGEVEQPAQTVQG
+89 PNVEVEQPAGAVQP
-103 VQSVQADE
+103 VQDVQEDE

-125 NIDDARKY
+125 NIDDARNY
-133 VEKLGKDTQKIMA
+133 VDKLGKDAQEIMA
-146 SGMSESA
+146 SGMSEGA
-153 KREAQERY
+153 KREAQQRY
-161 ESAAKTL
+161 ESAAKVL

-174 RNAEQ
+174 HNAEQ
-179 KAENDRL
+179 KAENERL

-194 AQAKKEHEEKYADI
+194 TQAKKEHDEKYADI
-208 NYISDWMDGHKVSEA
+208 NYVSDWMDGHKVNEA
-223 NNTMLASEGFKE
+223 NNTMLASEGFKQ

-246 GIAKTAKEYISENT
+246 GVAKAAKEYISENT

-284 YGDKF
+284 YGEKI

-326 NYQSILGNAVDDFVR
+326 NYQSILRGAVDDFVR

-346 YRREQGKVGKKAMED
+346 YRREQGKVEKNAMGD
-361 YDNIAKNPF
+361 YENIAKNPF
-370 ASEDDK
+370 ADADDK

-401 NSIPKDRLAALT
+401 NSIPKDRMAALT

-418 NFGYD
+418 DFGYD

-449 DTEAVIIGGLMN
+449 DTEAVIVGGLMN
-461 TLVGSLAQASMRST
+461 TLVGSLVQASMRST
-475 GGGNGLTLLDVY
+475 GGGNKLTLLDAY
-487 NASIDERAKEWAK
+487 SSSIDERAKEWAK
-500 QGMAGYGKISLRSA
+500 QGMAGYGKIALRSA

-541 LLPRFSK
+541 LLPRISK

-555 EAAFKLLSM
+555 EAAFKMLSM

-642 AATTIRVATNIA
+642 AATAIRVATNIA

-669 AKDVLLSNEKIS
+669 AKDVLLSSEKIS

-729 LRSLGYKSVKQMFDD
+729 LRSLVYKSVKQMFDD

-769 GITVNPKVL
+769 GITVNPNVL

-809 EKGKEIYTVRT
+809 EKGKEVYTVRT

-871 ERATRAVLS
+871 ERATRTVLS

-887 EKELTDMLKTAFEK
+887 EKELTEMLNTALEK

-968 VDEYIKALN
+968 VDDYIKALN
-977 GENTAKDMPSEQTEP
+977 GENTAKDMQSEQTEP

-998 PAEPANEPP
+998 TAEQASEQP
-1007 VVEAEKGGQQDVSAP
+1007 VVESEKGAQQEVSAP
-1022 EKEAEKPSEE
+1022 EKETEKPGEE
-1032 TPSKEGVGIEDYIK
+1032 TTGKGDIGIEDYIK
-1046 INKADDETANDIR
+1046 INKADEETANDIR

-1073 AESEQA
+1073 SESEQA
-1079 VKYSNGES
+1079 VRYSNGES

-1097 KEKFGLEEPKADSE
+1097 KEKFGLEEPKAKTDEEVKPVEEPKSDSE
-1111 PIEPAKDNSAE
+1111 PIVPADEKPTG
-1122 QPKEPKVEEKPVEA
+1122 QPKEQKAEEKPVEV
-1136 ETPKEKTKADAKA
+1136 ETPKEEAKA
-1149 DIEQAAETEQEQ
+1149 DTKAEVEQAAETE
-1161 PTVDQLNQYFS
+1161 
-1172 HVHLGHELT
+1172 
-1181 EKDLGDKARM
+1181 
-1191 EMFTK
+1191 
-1196 QFLSDK
+1196 
-1202 EQAVKYSN
+1202 
-1210 GELSEKPEGYAYMKQ
+1210 
-1225 MFGLKDP
+1225 P
-1232 VKQPTTNKGKTEKD
+1232 VEE
-1246 ANKTAQLD
+1246 TA
-1254 IINKSNPMRD
+1254 
-1264 EQHTGIRSV
+1264 
-1273 DDIKTFKE
+1273 
-1281 AVSDSEAPFTPDY
+1281 
-1294 TKEDAESAL
+1294 
-1303 KAGEITVY
+1303 
-1311 SSKPIED
+1311 
-1318 GVFVTPSKMEA
+1318 
-1329 KNYAGGGKVFSKR
+1329 
-1342 VSIEDVAWIDA
+1342 
-1353 IEGQYARL
+1353 
-1361 RASDIETGVKERLE
+1361 
-1375 REGVTYKKGDELVA
+1375 YKKGDELVV
-1389 EHEGSPL
+1389 EHDGNPV
-1396 TIVVDAVGKNGNVT
+1396 TIVVDAVGKDGNVT

-1418 EPYHSNGE
+1418 EPYHSKGK
-1426 VVFTPKE
+1426 VVFIPKE
-1433 KPQEPTVK
+1433 KPQEQTVK
-1441 DWVDDVASE
+1441 DWVDDTASE

-1461 QRVERQGALSEGT
+1461 QKVERQGALSEGT
-1474 DVVYG
+1474 DIVYG

-1492 TTRFAIVSAKKM
+1492 TTRFAVVSASKV

-1515 AFFNDEGQPKNR
+1515 AFFNDDGQPKNR

-1620 VADVADAEAIRLG
+1620 VADVTDAEAIRLG

-1662 LTRFMDTLL
+1662 LTRFMDILL
-1671 ETENPMDSVKDLIR
+1671 DSENQMDSIKDLIR
-1685 KNGVKALKFMRDMGI
+1685 KNGIKALKFMRDMGI

-1718 QARSDLEGVIRHAMF
+1718 QARSDLEGVMRHAMF

-1825 FSKFALLLAERYRAY
+1825 FSKFALLLAERYRSY
-1840 SKLSIKAM
+1840 SKLSIKSM

-1877 INEAFKKVF
+1877 INKAFKKVF

-1896 DVLGDTARTGTKGEP
+1896 DVLGDTARTGEKGEP

-1925 GERGADSQR
+1925 GERGADRQG
-1934 GTGGA
+1934 GTGGT

-1946 LIDTANKAANKARLQ
+1946 LIGAASK
-1961 KAEDYSA
+1961 
-1968 FAEQY
+1968 
-1973 GLDAEDVAMY
+1973 VA
-1983 AEGMKKGSTSQAMRA
+1983 
-1998 RAMIGRK
+1998 
-2005 IIAAHE
+2005 
-2011 GEIHSLRDVRKF
+2011 
-2023 RRPIEEALK
+2023 
-2032 EKFGDVD
+2032 
-2039 KLLEEYRNQV
+2039 
-2049 EDEHKAM
+2049 
-2056 EAARK
+2056 
-2061 KAQEEE
+2061 
-2067 AKRKAHLE
+2067 
-2075 ELSLLSDDEIDRR
+2075 DR
-2088 YMEALDN
+2088 
-2095 GNEVAARD
+2095 
-2103 MLDEAARRKGY
+2103 
-2114 ADTDSEYQGVGAWVA
+2114 
-2129 PSNPG
+2129 
-2134 YESDEARRADV
+2134 
-2145 EDNAP
+2145 
-2150 NVNLEDIALGYNLQ
+2150 
-2164 PDDYFTHPERYSQN
+2164 ER
-2178 TPHGLESSRSI
+2178 
-2189 QAALESLKRGEKGVK
+2189 V
-2204 VKVYRAVPISV
+2204 
-2215 MEGKLRNGDWVTPS
+2215 
-2229 KKYAEMHGN
+2229 N
-2238 SRLKG
+2238 SRLKDLSERAKTAKTDEERAQVASERAEVVSEYVKGEKGRSVSVVPTQDALADAVESRDLKNEVRQHTESGDLLNGVYDKRTG
-2243 KYRIIEDE
+2243 KIHIVAENVETADDIDAVYIHESSHKYSRE
-2251 VPANELWWD
+2251 VD
-2260 GNDANEWGYDNGK
+2260 
-2273 EYKYKNAKNNRKLN
+2273 NNRAAGELVDNHTTEELEQALREVAGDDVADVYMACKPGKGDFAYRRMLADEILAYSCVKLN
-2287 DLVVRDDNGN
+2287 AGEKTGITNEKINNQTKQHYEKVSDYFGGRKRDGGKSDQGTAETGEGLSQEPSAGEHGRGGSNDREEEGIDSGGFFSVSGKRELKDNTLM
-2297 VIVPSKRFNQRKAD
+2297 PDSEKPEWLKKTKASSGD
-2311 ERYQIGMEGVK
+2311 GEEMTIGEYYDTLYGRRRRMMPTISPLLESAK
-2322 PSKAEVA
+2322 EK
-2329 LRDAVID
+2329 
-2336 RLRENGMEVITD
+2336 ITD
-2348 VAEGQRVL
+2348 DGHLAANDTNGRLVYFNMFL
-2356 DEANGKARLNS
+2356 DNTGELSRY
-2367 VVSSLAKA
+2367 
-2375 ESTIKDWLANNK
+2375 KDWLLGTLEK
-2387 RGKTFRIELP
+2387 SPSKTLKEEILREIEYLNQQYTHWN
-2397 LRTQRMVR
+2397 LARK
-2405 DAMGRDFESHNITA
+2405 GRLVKGFGTYGDFAREFGISKETREIA
-2419 NGIAHAQKNHG
+2419 ERNGI
-2430 INGVKLG
+2430 
-2437 EKSLPLSKE
+2437 
-2446 DMELLPYIMVAPD
+2446 
-2459 YVRRGNSDATGRTSV
+2459 
-2474 RFYKEL
+2474 
-2480 SNGYVVVA
+2480 
-2488 EKEYKN
+2488 
-2494 SPNDMETITMWAEKS
+2494 
-2509 DKATNAQRNA
+2509 
-2519 APDTHVRNAILDI
+2519 
-2532 DAAKIRKDAEDAIVM
+2532 
-2547 DVKVRENRVW
+2547 DV
-2557 HGSGADFEAFDITDH
+2557 
-2572 IRFFRTANG
+2572 
-2581 EAYGFT
+2581 
-2587 VGGKIYIDPKI
+2587 
-2598 ATSETPVHEY
+2598 
-2608 AHLWAS
+2608 
-2614 ALRSGN
+2614 
-2620 PKEWQNVVGL
+2620 
-2630 MKGTSVWEE
+2630 
-2639 VKKRYSELN
+2639 
-2648 TDDDIAD
+2648 D
-2655 EVIATYSGRRG
+2655 EVF
-2666 AERLREEAHK
+2666 K
-2676 VADGNGDL
+2676 DGNGG
-2684 FEKAEAISALGRVKE
+2684 FFSVAGRNAN
-2699 SLKKFWKGVCDFL
+2699 G
-2712 HIHYKSAEEVAD
+2712 
-2724 RVMKDLLDGVDT
+2724 G
-2736 RKMGKGEAGV
+2736 G
-2746 RFSAKQKRA
+2746 
-2755 LETAEQSQ
+2755 
-2763 KTAIAT
+2763 
-2769 AVSSADGAK
+2769 
-2778 VLNNLDTL
+2778 
-2786 ARNLEKTSS
+2786 TS
-2795 HRKTFIGDIAKAFG
+2795 
-2809 VDNRGK
+2809 
-2815 SSKYA
+2815 
-2820 TFETKSGEVVTIRIS
+2820 
-2835 DHNAKVSNFD
+2835 
-2845 TVGEDNGIS
+2845 
-2854 IVVTRKPNKGIT
+2854 
-2866 NDGSAHIVEFFYP
+2866 
-2879 EISLQR
+2879 
-2885 AEGKPLVEI
+2885 
-2894 VESIKQALYSGE
+2894 
-2906 FKDTTGLAERQE
+2906 
-2918 VNGEDV
+2918 
-2924 VRYQLSVTGKNT
+2924 
-2936 KGGDTGYDSKHTE
+2936 YDSKHSE
-2949 IEQAVNKKLKRN
+2949 IEQAVNMELGKN
-2961 STSDEIKA
+2961 STSDDIKA
-2969 EIDRVKKLRA
+2969 EIDRVKKLRS

-3043 DAEKVKSLT
+3043 DTEKVKSLT
-3052 TEIKRLKTDIG
+3052 TEIKRLKTGIA
-3063 NTGIRSRY
+3063 NTGIRARY

-3162 LINDLADMFSIK
+3162 LINDLADMLSVN

-3179 SSGKKIGVKVSNTV
+3179 SSGKKVGVKVSNTV

-3213 ELKSL
+3213 GLKSL
-3218 VKSLDGMLIRKK
+3218 VKSLDGMLAKK
-3230 ELQGRLKELELS
+3230 KSLQGRLKELELS

-3253 TITKDEYDAEVEA
+3253 AITKDEYDAEIEA
-3266 INRERNDVK
+3266 INRERDDVK
-3275 SEMANFDTVFSDAL
+3275 SEMANFDTVFIDAL

-3315 AKQQDEQDGVA
+3315 VKQQDEQDGVA

-3376 TDTEMEAANRR
+3376 TDTDMEAANRR

-3400 RTKLYAAKDAARNAL
+3400 MARLYAAKDAARKAL

-3468 QEAKESEDKSVGVL
+3468 QEAKESEEKSVGVL
-3482 RRLWNW
+3482 RRMWNW
-3488 VFLAPTE
+3488 LFLAPTE

-3505 VNHFSGDGELYHLI
+3505 VNHFSGEGELYHLI

-3534 ESVEGLRSEI
+3534 ESVEALRSEI
-3544 QFKCKELFGS
+3544 QSKCKELFGS
-3554 KKPKDGNKRIKFTQ
+3554 KNPKDGNKKIKFTQ
-3568 TLSGEPV
+3568 TLSDEPV

-3608 SISEIKAGLGDN
+3608 SISEIKSGLGDN
-3620 WVKFGEWV
+3620 CVKFGEWI

-3676 FDNGNTIPTPSALKE
+3676 FDNGNTIPMPSALKE

-3768 SVTSQVINEA
+3768 SVTSQVINEV

-3801 IAGVNYSYNPRFQAR
+3801 IAGVNYSYNPRFHAR
-3816 FFANI
+3816 LFANI
-3821 LMPVGMELLAGNV
+3821 LMPVGTELLAGKV

-3848 YWAWKNLPQFR
+3848 YWAWKNMPQFR

-3872 EYESVVGNSNS
+3872 EYESVVGNRNR

-3889 KNVSQKGLFLNQVFD
+3889 KNISQMGLFLNKVFD

-3909 VYAKS
+3909 VYSKS

-3919 YTRSIRKGATEED
+3919 FTRSIRNGATEED

-3985 INDINDIQRAYRLL
+3985 INHINDIQRAYRLL

-4042 YYGAKAIFNA
+4042 YYGANAIFNA
-4052 LFGGDDDNAPIKDAT
+4052 LFGGDDDNEPTKDAT

-4074 FIEGHTGDVAFATIS
+4074 FIEGHAGDVAFATIS

-4138 SLSGY
+4138 SLSDY

-4149 DAAKYTIKTVLYAL
+4149 DAAKYTVKTVLYAL

-4176 RFYNAFYDYKVNGSS
+4176 RFYNAFYDYKVKGSS
-4191 LNLISAA
+4191 LNLISVA
-4198 NFLSTPMSSMRDH
+4198 NFLSTPMSNMRDH
-4211 EAKDYYLGAYGK
+4211 EAKEYYLGAYGK

-4243 KIFKREVESGGARG
+4243 KIFKSEVESGGERG

-4284 RDASDAMGYHDEWL
+4284 RDASDAADYHDEWL

-4355 IKKKLTGGDN
+4355 IKKKLTGGDK
-4365 ERKEAFALMKE
+4365 ERKEAFALMRE

-4423 NGTVARGEVK
+4423 NGTVARGDVK

-4440 TADDVKADARFRKLH
+4440 TADDVKADARFRKLQ

-4493 VTAVYASEADR
+4493 VTAVYTGEADR

-4518 AGDDKA
+4518 AGNDKA
-4524 ADAIME
+4524 ADAIIE
-4530 QIRSIRGKVIDGD
+4530 KIRSIRGKVIDGD

-4554 LNSIE
+4554 LNSID

>member
-6 DSVFAANHQNGDG
+6 DSVFAADQQNGKG
-19 ELHRFIMS
+19 ELYRLMMS
-27 ILKEGETDEQETAQQ
+27 ILKEGETDKQETAQQ
-42 QQATEVEKAND
+42 QQPTSEVEKAND
-53 EPATQQTAVV
+53 DTATQQPA
-63 QTATEPQSVQ
+63 AEPQSVQ

-89 PKGEVEQPAQTVQG
+89 PKGEVEQPAQTVQP
-103 VQSVQADE
+103 VQPVQDVQDVQDVQADE

-161 ESAAKTL
+161 ENVAKTL
-168 NERIET
+168 NERIEAL
-174 RNAEQ
+174 NAEQ
-179 KAENDRL
+179 KAESDRL

-194 AQAKKEHEEKYADI
+194 AQAKKEYGEKYADI

-235 GAAAASGKDIF
+235 GAAAARGKDIF

-370 ASEDDK
+370 ASADDK

-418 NFGYD
+418 DFGYD

-500 QGMAGYGKISLRSA
+500 QGMAGYGKIALRSA
-514 TTMAGDSPAFG
+514 TTMLGDSPAFG

-530 VGGGTKWSLVR
+530 VGSGTKWSLVR
-541 LLPRFSK
+541 LLPRLSK

-555 EAAFKLLSM
+555 EAAFKMLSM

-577 AGLGAIYSPVAYS
+577 AGLGAIYSPMAYS

-642 AATTIRVATNIA
+642 AATAIRVATNIA

-669 AKDVLLSNEKIS
+669 AKDVLLSSEKIS

-729 LRSLGYKSVKQMFDD
+729 LRSLGYKSVKQMFGD

-801 SEIVSEYG
+801 SEIVSEYD
-809 EKGKEIYTVRT
+809 EKGKEVYTVRT

-871 ERATRAVLS
+871 ERATRTVLS

-887 EKELTDMLKTAFEK
+887 EKELTDMLKTALEK

-998 PAEPANEPP
+998 PAEPTNEPP
-1007 VVEAEKGGQQDVSAP
+1007 VVEAEKGGQQDVSVP
-1022 EKEAEKPSEE
+1022 EKEAEKPREE
-1032 TPSKEGVGIEDYIK
+1032 TLSKEGVGIEDYIK
-1046 INKADDETANDIR
+1046 INKADDDTANDIR

-1079 VKYSNGES
+1079 VRYSNGES
-1087 SEKPEHWDYW
+1087 SERPEHWDYW

-1111 PIEPAKDNSAE
+1111 PIEPADEKPTE
-1122 QPKEPKVEEKPVEA
+1122 QPKEPKAEEKPVEV
-1136 ETPKEKTKADAKA
+1136 ETPKEEAKAGTKA
-1149 DIEQAAETEQEQ
+1149 EVEHAAVTEPVEE
-1161 PTVDQLNQYFS
+1161 VDK
-1172 HVHLGHELT
+1172 H
-1181 EKDLGDKARM
+1181 
-1191 EMFTK
+1191 
-1196 QFLSDK
+1196 K
-1202 EQAVKYSN
+1202 E
-1210 GELSEKPEGYAYMKQ
+1210 E
-1225 MFGLKDP
+1225 
-1232 VKQPTTNKGKTEKD
+1232 
-1246 ANKTAQLD
+1246 QLD
-1254 IINKSNPMRD
+1254 IINKSNPMHD
-1264 EQHTGIRSV
+1264 EYHTGVRNV
-1273 DDIKTFKE
+1273 DDIKTFEE
-1281 AVSDSEAPFTPDY
+1281 AVSDSDAPFTPDY

-1329 KNYAGGGKVFSKR
+1329 ENYAGGEKVYSKK
-1342 VSIEDVAWIDA
+1342 VPISDVAWIDTM
-1353 IEGQYARL
+1353 EGQYARIDNKKSQEESRNGAFGTIYKQFKGKAKEAIAWL
-1361 RASDIETGVKERLE
+1361 IQKKEGEAIGALHHRDVGDISLVWGNDNAGLKKILQKHPEVVDNLQDLIDEMRVISSSDNRVVLESETHKAVVSKKIGKENTPQWLLTAYEKKDASGGSSDIGPEPQRGKQNGTAPLQDIAPDSK
-1375 REGVTYKKGDELVA
+1375 VTQEAAEEQEKQRKNADKSPNSVAYKKGEELVV
-1389 EHEGSPL
+1389 EHDGNPM

-1433 KPQEPTVK
+1433 KPQEPNVK

-1450 ARKRGYRIVNG
+1450 
-1461 QRVERQGALSEGT
+1461 
-1474 DVVYG
+1474 
-1479 DEHTTKF
+1479 
-1486 SQNDKP
+1486 
-1492 TTRFAIVSAKKM
+1492 
-1504 QPSHIRGQRNP
+1504 
-1515 AFFNDEGQPKNR
+1515 
-1527 TDQVSVAREEEIAKN
+1527 
-1542 IDPEEITVGVT
+1542 
-1553 AYQGAPT
+1553 
-1560 INSRGEV
+1560 
-1567 IQGNNRAAALREM
+1567 
-1580 YSGGYGM
+1580 
-1587 SVKKYRQFL
+1587 
-1596 KDNAKMFGLT
+1596 
-1606 PEDIDR
+1606 
-1612 IEDPVLVN
+1612 
-1620 VADVADAEAIRLG
+1620 
-1633 QLKATDNE
+1633 
-1641 SGGVQFIE
+1641 
-1649 PKPTVQKLVGANK
+1649 
-1662 LTRFMDTLL
+1662 
-1671 ETENPMDSVKDLIR
+1671 
-1685 KNGVKALKFMRDMGI
+1685 
-1700 INETQYNS
+1700 
-1708 AFNAKDTLSS
+1708 
-1718 QARSDLEGVIRHAMF
+1718 
-1733 DGGPTGIEEMFD
+1733 
-1745 LMPDAAQKGI
+1745 
-1755 LETIARDFSSDEQ
+1755 
-1768 SRIKPIIQESILA
+1768 
-1781 YHNAVSTSKEFANAK
+1781 
-1796 TAEQAARAMRNYAR
+1796 
-1810 QVQLIGE
+1810 
-1817 EQVLPEKY
+1817 
-1825 FSKFALLLAERYRAY
+1825 
-1840 SKLSIKAM
+1840 
-1848 FNELYD
+1848 
-1854 KLQGVSESSG
+1854 
-1864 DLFAGEVAAEKLN
+1864 
-1877 INEAFKKVF
+1877 
-1886 NYGDTELPRG
+1886 
-1896 DVLGDTARTGTKGEP
+1896 
-1911 GSEGGTGGR
+1911 
-1920 GQDKA
+1920 
-1925 GERGADSQR
+1925 
-1934 GTGGA
+1934 
-1939 AEEGTNS
+1939 
-1946 LIDTANKAANKARLQ
+1946 ARLQ

-2011 GEIHSLRDVRKF
+2011 GEIHSLMDVRKF
-2023 RRPIEEALK
+2023 RRPVEEALK

-2039 KLLEEYRNQV
+2039 KLLEEYRHQV

-2150 NVNLEDIALGYNLQ
+2150 DVNLEDMALGYSQQ

-2178 TPHGLESSRSI
+2178 TPHGLESARSI
-2189 QAALESLKRGEKGVK
+2189 QAALEALKRGEKGVK

-2297 VIVPSKRFNQRKAD
+2297 VIVPSKRFNHRKAD

-2329 LRDAVID
+2329 LRDAVIG
-2336 RLRENGMEVITD
+2336 RLRENGMEVITNEE
-2348 VAEGQRVL
+2348 EGQRVL
-2356 DEANGKARLNS
+2356 DEANGRAREMSFGEPYDYEAYPLGRVESNLADKEVMVVTAEADHGFMNYKEAKEWAKKNVSKVYNNEETGGKGDVRISNAAIDKFMSQSAVDKSDSKDVHLS
-2367 VVSSLAKA
+2367 VLKVLPEVLRTSIDVETHPDFLKGKDGKRSAENGMNKDVLVHRCYGAVEIGGKPYRVKITLKEDPRDVSFPYVTHSYEATK
-2375 ESTIKDWLANNK
+2375 
-2387 RGKTFRIELP
+2387 IEL
-2397 LRTQRMVR
+2397 LAGTW
-2405 DAMGRDFESHNITA
+2405 E
-2419 NGIAHAQKNHG
+2419 NHEG
-2430 INGVKLG
+2430 
-2437 EKSLPLSKE
+2437 P
-2446 DMELLPYIMVAPD
+2446 
-2459 YVRRGNSDATGRTSV
+2459 
-2474 RFYKEL
+2474 
-2480 SNGYVVVA
+2480 
-2488 EKEYKN
+2488 
-2494 SPNDMETITMWAEKS
+2494 SPN
-2509 DKATNAQRNA
+2509 TNNS
-2519 APDTHVRNAILDI
+2519 IS
-2532 DAAKIRKDAEDAIVM
+2532 AAKLLENVEMSYNPSKKVLDASEKRSVGIREQ
-2547 DVKVRENRVW
+2547 RVW
-2557 HGSGADFEAFDITDH
+2557 HSSGANFKDAKITDH

-2620 PKEWQNVVGL
+2620 PNEWQNVVGL

-2648 TDDDIAD
+2648 TDDEIAD

-2676 VADGNGDL
+2676 VAESNGDV
-2684 FEKAEAISALGRVKE
+2684 FEKAEAISALGRVKK

-2712 HIHYKSAEEVAD
+2712 HIHYKSAEDVSD
-2724 RVMKDLLDGVDT
+2724 RVMKDLLDGVEP
-2736 RKMGKGEAGV
+2736 RKIGKGEAGV

-2924 VRYQLSVTGKNT
+2924 VRYQLSVAGRNSE
-2936 KGGDTGYDSKHTE
+2936 GGDTGYDSKHAE
-2949 IEQAVNKKLKRN
+2949 IEQAVNRELEKN

-3016 VENERSAKLTEKL
+3016 VENERSAKLTDKL

-3038 ATESG
+3038 ATENS

-3052 TEIKRLKTDIG
+3052 TEIKRVKTDIG

-3162 LINDLADMFSIK
+3162 LINDLADMLSVK

-3193 RIAIETLKGMFRG
+3193 RIAIETLKGMFRD

-3213 ELKSL
+3213 GLKSL
-3218 VKSLDGMLIRKK
+3218 VKSLDGMLAKK
-3230 ELQGRLKELELS
+3230 KSLQGRLKELELS

-3253 TITKDEYDAEVEA
+3253 AITKDEYDAEIEA
-3266 INRERNDVK
+3266 INRERDDVK
-3275 SEMANFDTVFSDAL
+3275 SEMANFDTVFSGAL
-3289 SETNDAIDAAVPRTT
+3289 SETNDAIDAAVPRST

-3400 RTKLYAAKDAARNAL
+3400 RAKLYAAKDAARKAL

-3468 QEAKESEDKSVGVL
+3468 QEAKEGEDKSVGVL

-3505 VNHFSGDGELYHLI
+3505 VNHFSGEGELYHLI

-3544 QFKCKELFGS
+3544 QSKCKELFGS

-3628 VGDFLPK
+3628 IGDFLPK

-3676 FDNGNTIPTPSALKE
+3676 FDNGNTIPMPSALKE

-3728 ISILLSSRAFRETLK
+3728 ISTLLSSRAFRETLK

-3816 FFANI
+3816 LFANI
-3821 LMPVGMELLAGNV
+3821 LMPVGTELLAGKV

-3872 EYESVVGNSNS
+3872 EYESVVGNNSN

-3889 KNVSQKGLFLNQVFD
+3889 ENITQKGLFLNQVFD

-3909 VYAKS
+3909 VYSKS

-3919 YTRSIRKGATEED
+3919 YTRAIRKGATEED

-3985 INDINDIQRAYRLL
+3985 INHINDIQRAYRLL

-4052 LFGGDDDNAPIKDAT
+4052 IFGGDDDNAPMKDAT

-4074 FIEGHTGDVAFATIS
+4074 FIDGHSGDVAFATIS

-4138 SLSGY
+4138 SLSDY

-4149 DAAKYTIKTVLYAL
+4149 DATKYTIKTVLYAL

-4176 RFYNAFYDYKVNGSS
+4176 RFYNAFYDYKLKGSS

-4284 RDASDAMGYHDEWL
+4284 RDASDAADYHDEWL

-4316 DEQAKQKTDSLKLAL
+4316 DEQAKRKTDSLKLAL
-4331 GYEQKSGNSERT
+4331 GYEQKSGNSEQV

-4348 VHDILRQ
+4348 VQGILRQ

-4440 TADDVKADARFRKLH
+4440 TADDVKADARFRKLQ

-4518 AGDDKA
+4518 AGNNKA

-4554 LNSIE
+4554 LNSIR